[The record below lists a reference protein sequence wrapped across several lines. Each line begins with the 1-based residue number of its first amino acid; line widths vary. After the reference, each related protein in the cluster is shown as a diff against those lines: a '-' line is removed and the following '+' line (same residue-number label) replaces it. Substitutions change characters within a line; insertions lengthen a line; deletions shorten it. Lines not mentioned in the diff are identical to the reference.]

1 MKKLASILISLI
13 MVLQFSLPQA
23 VMAEAADT
31 VHSDPQEA
39 TDAQQPEKSSKTQ
52 ADETTSD
59 TAEEPQT
66 PEALPSA
73 QTPEDKASEI
83 PEAAEAPVPK
93 AEQPAAAP
101 TSATPTAKA
110 ETPRDIKEIFK
121 ELGYSDEQSSIL
133 TGVQI
138 KYYDKDGKE
147 VTTPTVDDKVRFDIG
162 FAIPEDVRDQM
173 QGGDYYSFELPENI
187 IIENNTTIDL
197 IDENGVKYGQAL
209 VGKDGVVTLTFT
221 DEVTKSS
228 DISGSLNFSGSFD
241 KNKINGPGDTIIKF
255 PNEENIPEQ
264 VVTIKP
270 KAQSA
275 IEKNGQFD
283 RAMNPEKITW
293 NVDINKSLDSIGGVV
308 VKDTLPP
315 GLSLESVKVY
325 PVAVDLDGN
334 VTSVNP
340 TPVDP
345 SEYTVDENGNVSFN
359 NPINSAYRIVYET
372 AINESVKP
380 QNGGTVKF
388 TNNATLS
395 ADDLKDITT
404 SSTVDAKYGKILE
417 KKSTGYD
424 AANQIFS
431 WEIKYNYNETKIPQN
446 HAMVTDKLGDG
457 MAYVDGSLV
466 LNKIVFNAD
475 GSTATAGMLV
485 EGQDYTLE
493 KTADGFKVVFLND
506 VDYAVQMTYKTQV
519 SGILDE
525 NGTYSNDVE
534 IGTGQTSG
542 SKGSA
547 KQQGVVKKMV
557 KADEENKRI
566 SWSINVNKNQYT
578 MHKWSLTDTLGIGLT
593 LDESS
598 VVVKTQSGKTLV
610 RDTDYTLSYD
620 KNTNKFVITL
630 IGSYDPTSDSLIIT
644 YQTDYYPSYDLFPD
658 HNIIF
663 NNDAVSN
670 WTDEQGNSHS
680 SKDHA
685 EYKPDENA
693 QYNGFKS
700 GSYNAVNKRI
710 TWSVGVNYNNFEVNP
725 TAEINDP
732 ITGNQVFVPGS
743 VKIYR
748 FNIDANGKPVKG
760 AEISAEEYKLVT
772 IIEPAQ
778 NNNVLTVR
786 FPDQATGKAIVEFQ
800 TSLEGQVIK
809 ESETYKNTANFTN
822 GKYTHTLTGTVSVN
836 NGGKLAVKSGKQD
849 DDGYV
854 HWHITVNPSQ
864 SDLADVVIVDK
875 PSDNQLVDMDSLTIY
890 GTQVDEKGNLTLDTN
905 VVLTEG
911 LDYHADYAINPETG
925 KYELTVSMLNNI
937 DRAYIMTYR
946 TKVLLEEGG
955 NNKVSNNVTIKGNN
969 EQVIEG
975 NDDEELAVNVNDS
988 GGTVIGKK
996 GSITLEKDSSTTHK
1010 GLAGGIFQLYDKN
1023 GVKLGSPVVSDQ
1035 NGRIQFTGLVY
1046 GSYVLKEVEAPEG
1059 HTVSDELLNGKTIT
1073 VNAETTAADNV
1084 VILENDPT
1092 KVTLVKQDGAGNN
1105 LAGAVF
1111 SLEINQNGTWMPVR
1125 QDEALVSG
1133 QDGSLV
1139 IEGLAEGDYR
1149 ITEMKAPEGYILNRV
1164 PVLFTL
1170 SKNEDGKVLPLVL
1183 NPVQNYQ
1190 GSIELTKQNEA
1201 GEPLSGAK
1209 FELRKTDEENKLI
1222 AAITSDK
1229 DGKIHYEGL
1238 APGSYELVEVEA
1250 LEGYILNTE
1259 PIAFN
1264 IETSAEGRPQVLN
1277 LGTFINY
1284 QGSISLIKENEA
1296 GRSLDGVQ
1304 FELRKLDE
1312 QNRLI
1317 TTLLSDKDGKIF
1329 YSGLAPGQY
1338 ELTEIKAQDGYILN
1352 TEPIAFTIDASAAGR
1367 PEVLELGQFVNYQ
1380 GGIELV
1386 KKDEAGRGL
1395 EGAKFRIIKTDEQN
1409 KAVADITSGKD
1420 GKVQYAGLAPGHY
1433 TLLEIEAPEG
1443 YLVNTQG
1450 ISFEIPEVAE
1460 GKVQTLDLGTLTDYT
1475 GRLEIF
1481 KTGENGK
1488 PLAGAVF
1495 KIIDQGGSVIRD
1507 QLTTDEQGYIHVT
1520 GLAPGQYKV
1529 IETKAPQGYEIDT
1542 TPAVFEIA
1550 AKAQGEP
1557 QTVQIKAV
1565 NKKERVQYHVKTP
1578 AGRGS
1583 SPSGLSPNTGLDG
1596 SSTAGVFAVLA
1607 VLVGAAAFVIKRKT
1621 ER

>member
-1 MKKLASILISLI
+1 MKKFASILISLI

-31 VHSDPQEA
+31 ASSDPQA
-39 TDAQQPEKSSKTQ
+39 AAQEPAASSGTQ
-52 ADETTSD
+52 AAGTAADA
-59 TAEEPQT
+59 AEEAKT
-66 PEALPSA
+66 PEVQPSA
-73 QTPEDKASEI
+73 QTPEDKA
-83 PEAAEAPVPK
+83 PEAAAAPVPA
-93 AEQPAAAP
+93 AEEPAAAP
-101 TSATPTAKA
+101 DPTPTAKA

-138 KYYDKDGKE
+138 KYYDKDGQE

-162 FAIPEDVRDQM
+162 FAIPEDVREQM
-173 QGGDYYSFELPENI
+173 KGGDYYSFELPENI
-187 IIENNTTIDL
+187 IIENNTTINL
-197 IDENGVKYGQAL
+197 VDENGVKYGEAL

-228 DISGSLNFSGSFD
+228 DITGSLNFSGSFD

-283 RAMNPEKITW
+283 REMNPEKITW
-293 NVDINKSLDSIGGVV
+293 NVDINKSLDTIDGVV

-315 GLSLESVKVY
+315 GLSLESVQVY
-325 PVAVDLDGN
+325 AVAVDLDGN
-334 VTSVNP
+334 VTSVDP

-345 SEYTVDENGNVSFN
+345 SAYTVDENGNVSFK
-359 NPINSAYRIVYET
+359 NPIDSAYRIVYET

-417 KKSTGYD
+417 KNRTGYD
-424 AANQIFS
+424 SANQIFS

-446 HAMVTDKLGDG
+446 HAVVTDKIGDG
-457 MAYVDGSLV
+457 MDYVDGSLV

-475 GSTATAGMLV
+475 GSTATAGVLV

-525 NGTYSNDVE
+525 NGTYSNEVE

-547 KQQGVVKKMV
+547 KQQGVIKKMV
-557 KADEENKRI
+557 QADEENKRI
-566 SWSINVNKNQYT
+566 SWSIDVNKNQYT
-578 MHKWSLTDTLGIGLT
+578 MHNWSLTDTLGIGLT

-598 VVVKTQSGKTLV
+598 VVVKTKAGKTLV

-620 KNTNKFVITL
+620 KNTNQFVITL
-630 IGSYDPTSDSLIIT
+630 IGSYNPTSDSLKIT

-670 WTDEQGNSHS
+670 WTDEQGNDHS

-685 EYKPDENA
+685 EYKPDQST

-710 TWSVGVNYNNFEVNP
+710 TWSVGVNYNNFDVNP

-743 VKIYR
+743 VRIYR
-748 FNIDANGKPVKG
+748 FNIDADGKPVKG
-760 AEISAEEYKLVT
+760 EEISAEEYKLVT
-772 IIEPAQ
+772 ITEPAQ

-809 ESETYKNTANFTN
+809 ESETYTNTATFTN

-849 DDGYV
+849 SDGYV

-864 SDLADVVIVDK
+864 SDLADVVIIDK

-890 GTQVDEKGNLTLDTN
+890 GTQIDEKGNLTLDTN
-905 VVLTEG
+905 VVLVEG
-911 LDYHADYAINPETG
+911 VDYQADYAINPETG
-925 KYELTVSMLNNI
+925 KYELTVSMLNHI

-955 NNKVSNNVTIKGNN
+955 ENKVSNNVTIKGNN
-969 EQVIEG
+969 EQVIED

-996 GSITLEKDSSTTHK
+996 GSITLEKDSSSTHK
-1010 GLAGGIFQLYDKN
+1010 PLAGGVFQLYDKN
-1023 GVKLGSPVVSDQ
+1023 GVRLGSPVVSDQ

-1046 GSYVLKEVEAPEG
+1046 GSYILKEVEAPEG

-1073 VNAETTAADNV
+1073 VNAETTAADSV

-1092 KVTLVKQDGAGNN
+1092 KVTLVKQDGEGNS

-1111 SLEINQNGTWMPVR
+1111 SLEINQNGAWTR
-1125 QDEALVSG
+1125 IREDEALVSG

-1149 ITEMKAPEGYILNRV
+1149 ITETKAPEGYILNRV

-1190 GSIELTKQNEA
+1190 GSIELIKQNEA

-1222 AAITSDK
+1222 AEITSDK
-1229 DGKIHYEGL
+1229 NGKIHYEGL

-1264 IETSAEGRPQVLN
+1264 IEASAEGRPQVLN
-1277 LGTFINY
+1277 LGAFVNY
-1284 QGSISLIKENEA
+1284 QGSIALIKENE
-1296 GRSLDGVQ
+1296 GGSGLDGVQ

-1317 TTLLSDKDGKIF
+1317 ATLLSDKDGKII

-1367 PEVLELGQFVNYQ
+1367 PEVLELGQFVNDQ

-1386 KKDEAGRGL
+1386 KQDESGRGL

-1409 KAVADITSGKD
+1409 KIIDDITAGKD
-1420 GKVQYAGLAPGHY
+1420 GKVQYEGLAPGHY
-1433 TLLEIEAPEG
+1433 TLLEVEAPAG

-1450 ISFEIPEVAE
+1450 ISFEIPEAAE

-1475 GRLEIF
+1475 GRLEIL
-1481 KTGENGK
+1481 KTDENGK

-1495 KIIDQGGSVIRD
+1495 KILDESGSVVRD
-1507 QLTTDEQGYIHVT
+1507 QLTTDEQGYVHVT
-1520 GLAPGQYKV
+1520 GLAPGQYKAV
-1529 IETKAPQGYEIDT
+1529 ETKAPQGYQIDT

-1557 QTVQIKAV
+1557 QAVQIKAV
-1565 NKKERVQYHVKTP
+1565 NKKERVEYHVKTP
-1578 AGRGS
+1578 AGRGA
-1583 SPSGLSPNTGLDG
+1583 SPSGLSPYTGLDG
-1596 SSTAGVFAVLA
+1596 GGAAGVFAVLA
-1607 VLVGAAAFVIKRKT
+1607 VLAGVAALAVKRKT
-1621 ER
+1621 DR

>member
-1 MKKLASILISLI
+1 MKKFASILISLI

-31 VHSDPQEA
+31 ARSDPQA
-39 TDAQQPEKSSKTQ
+39 AAQEPAASSGTQ
-52 ADETTSD
+52 AAGTAADA
-59 TAEEPQT
+59 AEEAKT
-66 PEALPSA
+66 PEVQPSA
-73 QTPEDKASEI
+73 QTPEDKA
-83 PEAAEAPVPK
+83 PEAAAAPVPA
-93 AEQPAAAP
+93 AEEPAAAP
-101 TSATPTAKA
+101 DPTPTAKA

-138 KYYDKDGKE
+138 KYYDKDGQE

-162 FAIPEDVRDQM
+162 FAIPEDVREQM
-173 QGGDYYSFELPENI
+173 KGGDYYSFELPENI
-187 IIENNTTIDL
+187 IIENNTTINL
-197 IDENGVKYGQAL
+197 VDENGVKYGEAL

-228 DISGSLNFSGSFD
+228 DITGSLNFSGSFD

-283 RAMNPEKITW
+283 REMNPEKITW
-293 NVDINKSLDSIGGVV
+293 NVDINKSLDTIDGVV

-315 GLSLESVKVY
+315 GLSLESVQVY
-325 PVAVDLDGN
+325 AVAVDLDGN
-334 VTSVNP
+334 VTSVDP

-345 SEYTVDENGNVSFN
+345 SAYTVDENGNVSFK
-359 NPINSAYRIVYET
+359 NPIDSAYRIVYET

-417 KKSTGYD
+417 KNRTGYD
-424 AANQIFS
+424 SANQIFS

-446 HAMVTDKLGDG
+446 HAVVTDKIGDG
-457 MAYVDGSLV
+457 MDYVDGSLV

-475 GSTATAGMLV
+475 GSTATAGVLV

-525 NGTYSNDVE
+525 NGTYSNEVE

-547 KQQGVVKKMV
+547 KQQGVIKKMV
-557 KADEENKRI
+557 QADEENKRI
-566 SWSINVNKNQYT
+566 SWSIDVNKNQYT
-578 MHKWSLTDTLGIGLT
+578 MHNWSLTDTLGIGLT

-598 VVVKTQSGKTLV
+598 VVVKTKAGKTLV

-620 KNTNKFVITL
+620 KNTNQFVITL
-630 IGSYDPTSDSLIIT
+630 IGSYNPTSDSLKIT

-670 WTDEQGNSHS
+670 WTDEQGNDHS

-685 EYKPDENA
+685 EYKPDQST

-710 TWSVGVNYNNFEVNP
+710 TWSVGVNYNNFDVNP

-743 VKIYR
+743 VRIYR
-748 FNIDANGKPVKG
+748 FNIDADGKPVKG
-760 AEISAEEYKLVT
+760 EEISAEEYKLVT
-772 IIEPAQ
+772 ITEPAQ

-809 ESETYKNTANFTN
+809 ESETYTNTATFTN

-849 DDGYV
+849 SDGYV

-864 SDLADVVIVDK
+864 SDLADVVIIDK

-890 GTQVDEKGNLTLDTN
+890 GTQIDEKGNLTLDTN
-905 VVLTEG
+905 VVLVEG
-911 LDYHADYAINPETG
+911 VDYQADYAINPETG
-925 KYELTVSMLNNI
+925 KYELTVSMLNHI

-955 NNKVSNNVTIKGNN
+955 DNKVSNNVTIKGNN
-969 EQVIEG
+969 EQVIED

-996 GSITLEKDSSTTHK
+996 GSITLEKDSSSTHK
-1010 GLAGGIFQLYDKN
+1010 PLAGGVFQLYDKN
-1023 GVKLGSPVVSDQ
+1023 GVRLGSPVVSDQ

-1046 GSYVLKEVEAPEG
+1046 GSYILKEVEAPEG

-1073 VNAETTAADNV
+1073 VNAETTAADSV

-1092 KVTLVKQDGAGNN
+1092 KVTLVKQDGEGNS

-1111 SLEINQNGTWMPVR
+1111 SLEISQNGAWTR
-1125 QDEALVSG
+1125 IREDEALVSG

-1149 ITEMKAPEGYILNRV
+1149 ITETKAPEGYILNRV

-1170 SKNEDGKVLPLVL
+1170 SKNEEGKVLPLVL

-1190 GSIELTKQNEA
+1190 GSIELIKQNEA
-1201 GEPLSGAK
+1201 GEPVSSAK

-1222 AAITSDK
+1222 AEITSDK
-1229 DGKIHYEGL
+1229 NGKIHYEGL

-1264 IETSAEGRPQVLN
+1264 IEASAEGRPQVLN
-1277 LGTFINY
+1277 LGAFVNY
-1284 QGSISLIKENEA
+1284 QGSIALIKENEG
-1296 GRSLDGVQ
+1296 GRGLDGVQ

-1317 TTLLSDKDGKIF
+1317 ATLLSDKDGKII

-1367 PEVLELGQFVNYQ
+1367 PEVLELGQFVNDQ

-1386 KKDEAGRGL
+1386 KQDESGRGL

-1409 KAVADITSGKD
+1409 KIIDDITAGKD
-1420 GKVQYAGLAPGHY
+1420 GKVQYEGLAPGHY
-1433 TLLEIEAPEG
+1433 TLLEVEAPAG

-1450 ISFEIPEVAE
+1450 ISFEIPEAAE

-1475 GRLEIF
+1475 GRLEIL
-1481 KTGENGK
+1481 KTDENGK

-1495 KIIDQGGSVIRD
+1495 KILDESGSVVRD
-1507 QLTTDEQGYIHVT
+1507 QLTTDEQGYVHVT
-1520 GLAPGQYKV
+1520 GLAPGQYKAV
-1529 IETKAPQGYEIDT
+1529 ETKAPQGYQIDT

-1557 QTVQIKAV
+1557 QAVQIKAV
-1565 NKKERVQYHVKTP
+1565 NKKERVEYHVKTP
-1578 AGRGS
+1578 AGRGA
-1583 SPSGLSPNTGLDG
+1583 SPSGLSPYTGLDG
-1596 SSTAGVFAVLA
+1596 SSAAGVFAVLA
-1607 VLVGAAAFVIKRKT
+1607 VLAGVAALAVKRKT
-1621 ER
+1621 DQ

>member
-1 MKKLASILISLI
+1 MKKFASILISLI

-31 VHSDPQEA
+31 ASSDPQA
-39 TDAQQPEKSSKTQ
+39 AAQEPAASSGTQ
-52 ADETTSD
+52 AAGTAADA
-59 TAEEPQT
+59 AEEAKT
-66 PEALPSA
+66 PEVQPSA
-73 QTPEDKASEI
+73 QTPEDKA
-83 PEAAEAPVPK
+83 PEAAAAPVPA
-93 AEQPAAAP
+93 AEEPAAAP
-101 TSATPTAKA
+101 DPTPTAKA

-138 KYYDKDGKE
+138 KYYDKDGQE

-162 FAIPEDVRDQM
+162 FAIPEDVREQM
-173 QGGDYYSFELPENI
+173 KGGDYYSFELPENI
-187 IIENNTTIDL
+187 IIENNTTINL
-197 IDENGVKYGQAL
+197 VDENGVKYGEAL

-228 DISGSLNFSGSFD
+228 DITGSLNFSGSFD

-283 RAMNPEKITW
+283 REMNPEKITW
-293 NVDINKSLDSIGGVV
+293 NVDINKSLDTIDGVV

-315 GLSLESVKVY
+315 GLSLESVQVY
-325 PVAVDLDGN
+325 AVAVDLDGN
-334 VTSVNP
+334 VTSVDP

-345 SEYTVDENGNVSFN
+345 SAYTVDENGNVSFK
-359 NPINSAYRIVYET
+359 NPIDSAYRIVYET

-417 KKSTGYD
+417 KNRTGYD
-424 AANQIFS
+424 SANQIFS

-446 HAMVTDKLGDG
+446 HAVVTDTIGDG
-457 MAYVDGSLV
+457 MDYVDGSLV

-475 GSTATAGMLV
+475 GSTATAGVLV

-525 NGTYSNDVE
+525 NGTYSNEVE

-547 KQQGVVKKMV
+547 KQQGVIKKMV
-557 KADEENKRI
+557 QADEENKRI
-566 SWSINVNKNQYT
+566 SWSIDVNKNQYT
-578 MHKWSLTDTLGIGLT
+578 MHNWSLTDTLGIGLT

-598 VVVKTQSGKTLV
+598 VVVKTKAGKTLV

-620 KNTNKFVITL
+620 KNTNQFVITL
-630 IGSYDPTSDSLIIT
+630 IGSYNPTSDSLKIT

-670 WTDEQGNSHS
+670 WTDEQGNDHS

-685 EYKPDENA
+685 EYKPDQST

-710 TWSVGVNYNNFEVNP
+710 TWSVGVNYNNFDVNP

-743 VKIYR
+743 VRIYR
-748 FNIDANGKPVKG
+748 FNIDADGKPVKG
-760 AEISAEEYKLVT
+760 EEISAEEYKLVT
-772 IIEPAQ
+772 ITEPAQ

-809 ESETYKNTANFTN
+809 ESETYTNTATFTN

-849 DDGYV
+849 SDGYV

-864 SDLADVVIVDK
+864 SDLADVVIIDK

-890 GTQVDEKGNLTLDTN
+890 GTQIDEKGNLTLDTN
-905 VVLTEG
+905 VVLVEG
-911 LDYHADYAINPETG
+911 VDYQADYAINPETG
-925 KYELTVSMLNNI
+925 KYELTVSMLNHI

-955 NNKVSNNVTIKGNN
+955 DNKVSNNVTIKGNN
-969 EQVIEG
+969 EQVIED

-996 GSITLEKDSSTTHK
+996 GSITLEKDSSSTHK
-1010 GLAGGIFQLYDKN
+1010 PLAGGVFQLYDKN
-1023 GVKLGSPVVSDQ
+1023 GVRLGSPVVSDQ

-1046 GSYVLKEVEAPEG
+1046 GSYILKEVEAPEG

-1073 VNAETTAADNV
+1073 VNAETTAADSV

-1092 KVTLVKQDGAGNN
+1092 KVTLVKQDGEGNS

-1111 SLEINQNGTWMPVR
+1111 SLEINQNSAWTKIR
-1125 QDEALVSG
+1125 EDEALVSG

-1149 ITEMKAPEGYILNRV
+1149 ITETKAPEGYILNRV

-1170 SKNEDGKVLPLVL
+1170 SKNEEGKVLPLVL

-1190 GSIELTKQNEA
+1190 GSIELIKQNEA

-1222 AAITSDK
+1222 AEITSDK
-1229 DGKIHYEGL
+1229 NGKIHYEGL

-1264 IETSAEGRPQVLN
+1264 IEASAEGRPQVLN
-1277 LGTFINY
+1277 LGAFVNY
-1284 QGSISLIKENEA
+1284 QGSIALIKENEG
-1296 GRSLDGVQ
+1296 GRGLDGVQ

-1317 TTLLSDKDGKIF
+1317 ATLLSDKDGKII

-1367 PEVLELGQFVNYQ
+1367 PEVLELGQFVNDQ

-1386 KKDEAGRGL
+1386 KQDESGRGL

-1409 KAVADITSGKD
+1409 KIIDDITAGKD
-1420 GKVQYAGLAPGHY
+1420 GKVQYEGLAPGHY
-1433 TLLEIEAPEG
+1433 TLLEVEAPAG

-1450 ISFEIPEVAE
+1450 ISFEIPEAAE

-1475 GRLEIF
+1475 GRLEIL
-1481 KTGENGK
+1481 KTDENGK

-1495 KIIDQGGSVIRD
+1495 KILDESGSVVRD
-1507 QLTTDEQGYIHVT
+1507 QLTTDEQGYVHVT

-1529 IETKAPQGYEIDT
+1529 VETKAPQGYQIDT

-1557 QTVQIKAV
+1557 QAVQIKAV
-1565 NKKERVQYHVKTP
+1565 NKKERVEYHVKTP
-1578 AGRGS
+1578 ADRGA
-1583 SPSGLSPNTGLDG
+1583 SPSGLSPYTGLDG
-1596 SSTAGVFAVLA
+1596 GSAAGVFAVLA
-1607 VLVGAAAFVIKRKT
+1607 VLAGVAALAVKRKT
-1621 ER
+1621 DQ

>member
-1 MKKLASILISLI
+1 MKKFASILISLI

-31 VHSDPQEA
+31 ARSDPQA
-39 TDAQQPEKSSKTQ
+39 AAQEPAASSGTQ
-52 ADETTSD
+52 AAGTAADA
-59 TAEEPQT
+59 AEEAKT
-66 PEALPSA
+66 PEVQPSA
-73 QTPEDKASEI
+73 QTPEDKA
-83 PEAAEAPVPK
+83 PEAAAAPVP
-93 AEQPAAAP
+93 AGEEPAAAP
-101 TSATPTAKA
+101 DPTPTAKA

-138 KYYDKDGKE
+138 KYYDKDGQE

-162 FAIPEDVRDQM
+162 FAIPEDVREQM
-173 QGGDYYSFELPENI
+173 KGGDYYSFELPENI
-187 IIENNTTIDL
+187 IIENNTTINL
-197 IDENGVKYGQAL
+197 VDENGVKYGEAL

-228 DISGSLNFSGSFD
+228 DITGSLNFSGSFD

-283 RAMNPEKITW
+283 REMNPEKITW
-293 NVDINKSLDSIGGVV
+293 NVDINKSLDTIDGVV

-315 GLSLESVKVY
+315 GLSLESVQVY
-325 PVAVDLDGN
+325 AVAVDLDGH
-334 VTSVNP
+334 VTSVDP

-345 SEYTVDENGNVSFN
+345 SAYTVDENGNVSFK
-359 NPINSAYRIVYET
+359 NPIDSAYRIVYET

-417 KKSTGYD
+417 KNRTGYD
-424 AANQIFS
+424 SANQIFS

-446 HAMVTDKLGDG
+446 HAVVTDKIGDG
-457 MAYVDGSLV
+457 MDYVDGSLV

-475 GSTATAGMLV
+475 GSTATAGVLV

-525 NGTYSNDVE
+525 NGTYSNEVE

-547 KQQGVVKKMV
+547 KQQGVIKKMV
-557 KADEENKRI
+557 QADEENKRI
-566 SWSINVNKNQYT
+566 SWSIDVNKNQYT
-578 MHKWSLTDTLGIGLT
+578 MHNWSLTDTLGIGLT

-598 VVVKTQSGKTLV
+598 VVVKTKAGKTLV

-620 KNTNKFVITL
+620 KNTNQFVITL
-630 IGSYDPTSDSLIIT
+630 IGSYNPTSDSLKIT

-670 WTDEQGNSHS
+670 WTDEQGNDHS

-685 EYKPDENA
+685 EYKPDQST

-710 TWSVGVNYNNFEVNP
+710 TWSVGVNYNNFDVNP

-743 VKIYR
+743 VRIYR
-748 FNIDANGKPVKG
+748 FNIDADGKPVKG
-760 AEISAEEYKLVT
+760 EEISAEEYKLVT
-772 IIEPAQ
+772 ITEPSQ

-809 ESETYKNTANFTN
+809 ESETYTNTATFTN

-849 DDGYV
+849 SDGYV

-864 SDLADVVIVDK
+864 SDLADVVIIDK

-890 GTQVDEKGNLTLDTN
+890 GTQIDEEGNLTLDTN
-905 VVLTEG
+905 VVLVEG
-911 LDYHADYAINPETG
+911 VDYQADYAINPETG
-925 KYELTVSMLNNI
+925 KYELTVSMLNHI

-955 NNKVSNNVTIKGNN
+955 DNKVSNNVTIKGNN
-969 EQVIEG
+969 EQVIED

-996 GSITLEKDSSTTHK
+996 GSITLEKDSSSTHK
-1010 GLAGGIFQLYDKN
+1010 PLAGGVFQLYDKN
-1023 GVKLGSPVVSDQ
+1023 GVRLGSPVVSDQ

-1046 GSYVLKEVEAPEG
+1046 GSYILKEVEAPEG

-1073 VNAETTAADNV
+1073 VNAETTAADSV
-1084 VILENDPT
+1084 VIFENDPT
-1092 KVTLVKQDGAGNN
+1092 KVTLVKQDEEGNS

-1111 SLEINQNGTWMPVR
+1111 SLEISQNGAWTR
-1125 QDEALVSG
+1125 IREDEALVSG

-1149 ITEMKAPEGYILNRV
+1149 ITETKAPEGYILNRV

-1170 SKNEDGKVLPLVL
+1170 SKNEEGKVLPLVL

-1190 GSIELTKQNEA
+1190 GSIELIKQNEA

-1222 AAITSDK
+1222 AEITSDK
-1229 DGKIHYEGL
+1229 NGKIHYEGL

-1259 PIAFN
+1259 PIAFK
-1264 IETSAEGRPQVLN
+1264 IEASAEGRPQVLN
-1277 LGTFINY
+1277 LGAFVNY
-1284 QGSISLIKENEA
+1284 QGSIALIKENEG
-1296 GRSLDGVQ
+1296 GRGLDGVQ

-1317 TTLLSDKDGKIF
+1317 ATLLSDKDGKII

-1367 PEVLELGQFVNYQ
+1367 PEVLELGQFVNDQ

-1386 KKDEAGRGL
+1386 KQDESGRGL

-1409 KAVADITSGKD
+1409 KIIDDITAGKD
-1420 GKVQYAGLAPGHY
+1420 GKVQYGGLAPGHY
-1433 TLLEIEAPEG
+1433 TLLEVEAPVG

-1450 ISFEIPEVAE
+1450 ISFEIPEAAE

-1475 GRLEIF
+1475 GRLEIL
-1481 KTGENGK
+1481 KTDENGK

-1495 KIIDQGGSVIRD
+1495 KILDESSSVARD
-1507 QLTTDEQGYIHVT
+1507 QLTTDEQGYVHVT

-1529 IETKAPQGYEIDT
+1529 VETKAPQGYQIDT

-1557 QTVQIKAV
+1557 QAVQIKAV
-1565 NKKERVQYHVKTP
+1565 NKKERVEYHVKTP
-1578 AGRGS
+1578 VGRGA
-1583 SPSGLSPNTGLDG
+1583 SPSGLSPYTGLDG
-1596 SSTAGVFAVLA
+1596 SSAVGVFAVLA
-1607 VLVGAAAFVIKRKT
+1607 VLAGVAALAVKRKT
-1621 ER
+1621 DR

>member
-1 MKKLASILISLI
+1 MKKFASILISLI

-31 VHSDPQEA
+31 ARSDPQA
-39 TDAQQPEKSSKTQ
+39 AAQEPAASSGTQ
-52 ADETTSD
+52 AAGTAADA
-59 TAEEPQT
+59 AEEAKT
-66 PEALPSA
+66 PEVQPSA
-73 QTPEDKASEI
+73 QTPEDKA
-83 PEAAEAPVPK
+83 PEAAAAPVPA
-93 AEQPAAAP
+93 AEEPAAAP
-101 TSATPTAKA
+101 DPTPTAKA

-138 KYYDKDGKE
+138 KYYDKDGQE

-162 FAIPEDVRDQM
+162 FAIPEDVREQM
-173 QGGDYYSFELPENI
+173 KGGDYYSFELPENI
-187 IIENNTTIDL
+187 IIENNTTINL
-197 IDENGVKYGQAL
+197 VDENGVKYGEAL

-228 DISGSLNFSGSFD
+228 DITGSLNFSGSFD

-283 RAMNPEKITW
+283 REMNPEKITW
-293 NVDINKSLDSIGGVV
+293 NVDINKSLDAIDGVV

-315 GLSLESVKVY
+315 GLSLESVQVY
-325 PVAVDLDGN
+325 AVAVDLDGN
-334 VTSVNP
+334 VTSVDP

-345 SEYTVDENGNVSFN
+345 SAYTVDENGNVSFK
-359 NPINSAYRIVYET
+359 NPIDSAYRIVYET

-417 KKSTGYD
+417 KNRTGYD
-424 AANQIFS
+424 SANQIFS

-446 HAMVTDKLGDG
+446 HAVVTDKIGDG
-457 MAYVDGSLV
+457 MDYVDGSLV

-475 GSTATAGMLV
+475 GSTATAGVLV

-525 NGTYSNDVE
+525 NGTYSNEVE

-547 KQQGVVKKMV
+547 KQQGVIKKMV
-557 KADEENKRI
+557 QADEENKRI
-566 SWSINVNKNQYT
+566 SWSIDVNKNQYT
-578 MHKWSLTDTLGIGLT
+578 MHNWSLTDTLGIGLT

-598 VVVKTQSGKTLV
+598 VVVKTKAGKTLV

-620 KNTNKFVITL
+620 KNTNQFVITL
-630 IGSYDPTSDSLIIT
+630 IGSYNPTSDSLKIT

-670 WTDEQGNSHS
+670 WTDEQGKDHS

-685 EYKPDENA
+685 EYKPDQST

-710 TWSVGVNYNNFEVNP
+710 TWSVGVNYNNFDVNP

-743 VKIYR
+743 VRIYR
-748 FNIDANGKPVKG
+748 FNIDADGKPVKG
-760 AEISAEEYKLVT
+760 EEISAEEYKLVT
-772 IIEPAQ
+772 ITEPAQ

-809 ESETYKNTANFTN
+809 ESETYTNTATFTN

-849 DDGYV
+849 SDGYV

-864 SDLADVVIVDK
+864 SDLADVVIIDK

-890 GTQVDEKGNLTLDTN
+890 GTQIDEKGNLTLDTN
-905 VVLTEG
+905 VVLVEG
-911 LDYHADYAINPETG
+911 VDYQADYAINPETG
-925 KYELTVSMLNNI
+925 KYELTVSMLNHI

-955 NNKVSNNVTIKGNN
+955 DNKVSNNVTIKGNN
-969 EQVIEG
+969 EQVIED

-996 GSITLEKDSSTTHK
+996 GSITLEKDSSSTHK
-1010 GLAGGIFQLYDKN
+1010 PLAGGVFQLYDKN
-1023 GVKLGSPVVSDQ
+1023 GVRLGSPVVSDQ

-1046 GSYVLKEVEAPEG
+1046 GSYILKEVEAPEG

-1073 VNAETTAADNV
+1073 VNAETTAADSV

-1092 KVTLVKQDGAGNN
+1092 KVTLVKQDGEGNS

-1111 SLEINQNGTWMPVR
+1111 SLEISQNGAWTR
-1125 QDEALVSG
+1125 IREDEALVSG

-1149 ITEMKAPEGYILNRV
+1149 ITETKAPEGYILNRV

-1170 SKNEDGKVLPLVL
+1170 SKNEEGKVLPLVL

-1190 GSIELTKQNEA
+1190 GSIELIKQNEA
-1201 GEPLSGAK
+1201 GEPVSSAK

-1222 AAITSDK
+1222 AEITSDK
-1229 DGKIHYEGL
+1229 NGKIHYEGL

-1264 IETSAEGRPQVLN
+1264 IEASAEGRPQVLN
-1277 LGTFINY
+1277 LGAFVNY
-1284 QGSISLIKENEA
+1284 QGSIALIKENEG
-1296 GRSLDGVQ
+1296 GRGLDGVQ

-1317 TTLLSDKDGKIF
+1317 ATLLSDKDGKII

-1352 TEPIAFTIDASAAGR
+1352 TEPIAFTIDASTAGR

-1386 KKDEAGRGL
+1386 KQDESGRGL

-1409 KAVADITSGKD
+1409 KIIDDITAGKD
-1420 GKVQYAGLAPGHY
+1420 GKVQYEGLAPRHY
-1433 TLLEIEAPEG
+1433 TLLEVEAPAG

-1450 ISFEIPEVAE
+1450 ISFEIPEAAE

-1475 GRLEIF
+1475 GRLEIL
-1481 KTGENGK
+1481 KTDENGK

-1495 KIIDQGGSVIRD
+1495 KILDESGSVVRD
-1507 QLTTDEQGYIHVT
+1507 QLTTDEQGYVPVT

-1529 IETKAPQGYEIDT
+1529 VETKAPQGYQIDT

-1557 QTVQIKAV
+1557 QAVQIKAV
-1565 NKKERVQYHVKTP
+1565 NKKERVEYHVKTP
-1578 AGRGS
+1578 AGRGA
-1583 SPSGLSPNTGLDG
+1583 SPSGLSPYTGLDG
-1596 SSTAGVFAVLA
+1596 SSAAGVFAVLA
-1607 VLVGAAAFVIKRKT
+1607 VLAGVAAFAVKRKT
-1621 ER
+1621 DQ

>member
-1 MKKLASILISLI
+1 MKKFASILISLI

-31 VHSDPQEA
+31 ARSDPQA
-39 TDAQQPEKSSKTQ
+39 AAQEPAASSGTQ
-52 ADETTSD
+52 AAGTAADA
-59 TAEEPQT
+59 AEEAKT
-66 PEALPSA
+66 PEVQPSA
-73 QTPEDKASEI
+73 QTPEDKA
-83 PEAAEAPVPK
+83 PEAAAAPVP
-93 AEQPAAAP
+93 AGEEPAAAP
-101 TSATPTAKA
+101 DPTPTAKA

-138 KYYDKDGKE
+138 KYYDKDGQE
-147 VTTPTVDDKVRFDIG
+147 VTMPTVDDKVRFDIG
-162 FAIPEDVRDQM
+162 FAIPEDVREQM
-173 QGGDYYSFELPENI
+173 KGGDYYSFELPENI
-187 IIENNTTIDL
+187 IIENNTTINL
-197 IDENGVKYGQAL
+197 VDENGVKYGEAL

-228 DISGSLNFSGSFD
+228 DITGSLNFSGSFD

-283 RAMNPEKITW
+283 REMNPEKITW
-293 NVDINKSLDSIGGVV
+293 NVDINKSLDTIDGVV

-315 GLSLESVKVY
+315 GLSLESVQVY
-325 PVAVDLDGN
+325 AVAVDLDGN
-334 VTSVNP
+334 VTSVDP

-345 SEYTVDENGNVSFN
+345 SAYTVDENGNVSFK
-359 NPINSAYRIVYET
+359 NPIDSAYRIVYET

-417 KKSTGYD
+417 KNRTGYD
-424 AANQIFS
+424 SANQIFS

-446 HAMVTDKLGDG
+446 HAVVTDKIGDG
-457 MAYVDGSLV
+457 MDYVDGSLV

-475 GSTATAGMLV
+475 GSTATAGVLV

-525 NGTYSNDVE
+525 NGTYSNEVE

-547 KQQGVVKKMV
+547 KQQGVIKKMV
-557 KADEENKRI
+557 QADEENKRI
-566 SWSINVNKNQYT
+566 SWSIDVNKNQYT
-578 MHKWSLTDTLGIGLT
+578 MHNWSLTDTLGIGLT

-598 VVVKTQSGKTLV
+598 VVVKTKAGKTLV

-620 KNTNKFVITL
+620 KNTNQFVITL
-630 IGSYDPTSDSLIIT
+630 IGSYNPTSDSLKII

-670 WTDEQGNSHS
+670 WTDEQGNDHS

-685 EYKPDENA
+685 AYKPDQST

-710 TWSVGVNYNNFEVNP
+710 TWSVGVNYNNFDVNP

-743 VKIYR
+743 VRIYR
-748 FNIDANGKPVKG
+748 FNIDADGKPVKG
-760 AEISAEEYKLVT
+760 EEISAEEYKLVT
-772 IIEPAQ
+772 ITEPAQ

-786 FPDQATGKAIVEFQ
+786 FPDKATGKAIVEFQ

-809 ESETYKNTANFTN
+809 ESETYTNTATFTN

-849 DDGYV
+849 SDGYV

-864 SDLADVVIVDK
+864 SDLADVVIIDK

-890 GTQVDEKGNLTLDTN
+890 GTQIDEKGNLTLDTN
-905 VVLTEG
+905 VVLVEG
-911 LDYHADYAINPETG
+911 VDYQADYAINPETG
-925 KYELTVSMLNNI
+925 KYELTVSMLNHI

-955 NNKVSNNVTIKGNN
+955 DNKVSNNVTIKGNN
-969 EQVIEG
+969 EQVIED
-975 NDDEELAVNVNDS
+975 NDNEELAVNVNDS

-996 GSITLEKDSSTTHK
+996 GSITLEKDSSSTHK
-1010 GLAGGIFQLYDKN
+1010 PLAGGVFQLYDKN
-1023 GVKLGSPVVSDQ
+1023 GVRLGSPVVSDQ

-1046 GSYVLKEVEAPEG
+1046 GSYILKEVEAPEG

-1073 VNAETTAADNV
+1073 VNAETTAADSV

-1092 KVTLVKQDGAGNN
+1092 KVTLVKQGGEGNS

-1111 SLEINQNGTWMPVR
+1111 SLEVNQNGAWTR
-1125 QDEALVSG
+1125 IREDDALVSG

-1149 ITEMKAPEGYILNRV
+1149 ITETKAPEGYILNRV

-1170 SKNEDGKVLPLVL
+1170 SKNEEGKVLPLVL

-1190 GSIELTKQNEA
+1190 GSIELIKQNEA

-1222 AAITSDK
+1222 AEITSDK
-1229 DGKIHYEGL
+1229 NGKIHYEGL

-1264 IETSAEGRPQVLN
+1264 IEASAEGRPQVLN
-1277 LGTFINY
+1277 LGAFVNY
-1284 QGSISLIKENEA
+1284 QGSIALIKENEG
-1296 GRSLDGVQ
+1296 GRGLDGVQ

-1317 TTLLSDKDGKIF
+1317 ATLLSDKDGKII

-1367 PEVLELGQFVNYQ
+1367 PEVLELGQFVNDQ

-1386 KKDEAGRGL
+1386 KQDESGRGL

-1409 KAVADITSGKD
+1409 KIIDDITAGKD
-1420 GKVQYAGLAPGHY
+1420 GKVQYEGLAPGHY
-1433 TLLEIEAPEG
+1433 TLLEVEAPAG

-1450 ISFEIPEVAE
+1450 ISFEIPEAAE

-1475 GRLEIF
+1475 GRLEIL
-1481 KTGENGK
+1481 KTDENGK

-1495 KIIDQGGSVIRD
+1495 KILDESGSVVRD
-1507 QLTTDEQGYIHVT
+1507 QLTTDEQGYVHVT

-1529 IETKAPQGYEIDT
+1529 VETKAPQGYQIDT

-1557 QTVQIKAV
+1557 QAVQIKAV
-1565 NKKERVQYHVKTP
+1565 NKKERVEYHVKTP
-1578 AGRGS
+1578 ADRGA
-1583 SPSGLSPNTGLDG
+1583 SPSGLSPYTGLDG
-1596 SSTAGVFAVLA
+1596 SSAAGVFAVLA
-1607 VLVGAAAFVIKRKT
+1607 VLAGVAALAVKRKT
-1621 ER
+1621 DQ

>member
-1 MKKLASILISLI
+1 MKKFASILISLI

-31 VHSDPQEA
+31 ARSDPQA
-39 TDAQQPEKSSKTQ
+39 AAQEPAASSGTQ
-52 ADETTSD
+52 AAGTAADA
-59 TAEEPQT
+59 AEEAKT
-66 PEALPSA
+66 PEVQPSA
-73 QTPEDKASEI
+73 QTPEDKA
-83 PEAAEAPVPK
+83 PEAAAAPVPA
-93 AEQPAAAP
+93 AEEPAAAP
-101 TSATPTAKA
+101 DPTPTAKA

-138 KYYDKDGKE
+138 KYYDKDGQE

-162 FAIPEDVRDQM
+162 FAIPEDVREQM
-173 QGGDYYSFELPENI
+173 KGGDYYSFELPENI
-187 IIENNTTIDL
+187 IIENNTTINL
-197 IDENGVKYGQAL
+197 VDENGVKYGEAL

-228 DISGSLNFSGSFD
+228 DITGSLNFSGSFD

-283 RAMNPEKITW
+283 REMNPEKITW
-293 NVDINKSLDSIGGVV
+293 NVDINKSLDTIDGVV

-315 GLSLESVKVY
+315 GLSLESVQVY
-325 PVAVDLDGN
+325 TVAVDLDGN
-334 VTSVNP
+334 VTSVDP

-345 SEYTVDENGNVSFN
+345 SAYTVDENGNVSFK
-359 NPINSAYRIVYET
+359 NPIDSAYRIVYET

-417 KKSTGYD
+417 KNRTGYD
-424 AANQIFS
+424 SANQIFS

-446 HAMVTDKLGDG
+446 HAVVTDKIGDG
-457 MAYVDGSLV
+457 MDYVDGSLV

-475 GSTATAGMLV
+475 GSTATAGVLV

-525 NGTYSNDVE
+525 NGTYSNEVE

-547 KQQGVVKKMV
+547 KQQGVIKKMV
-557 KADEENKRI
+557 QADEENKRI
-566 SWSINVNKNQYT
+566 SWSIDVNKNQYT
-578 MHKWSLTDTLGIGLT
+578 MHNWSLTDTLGIGLT

-598 VVVKTQSGKTLV
+598 VVVKTKAGKTLV

-620 KNTNKFVITL
+620 KNTNQFVITL
-630 IGSYDPTSDSLIIT
+630 IGSYNPTSDSLKIT

-670 WTDEQGNSHS
+670 WTDEQGNDHS

-685 EYKPDENA
+685 EYKPDQNT

-710 TWSVGVNYNNFEVNP
+710 TWSVGVNYNNFDVNP

-743 VKIYR
+743 VRIYR
-748 FNIDANGKPVKG
+748 FNIDADGKPVKG
-760 AEISAEEYKLVT
+760 EEISAEEYKLVT
-772 IIEPAQ
+772 ITEPAQ

-809 ESETYKNTANFTN
+809 ESETYTNTATFTN

-849 DDGYV
+849 SDGYV

-864 SDLADVVIVDK
+864 SDLADVVIIDK

-890 GTQVDEKGNLTLDTN
+890 GTQIDEKGNLTLDTN
-905 VVLTEG
+905 VVLVEG
-911 LDYHADYAINPETG
+911 VDYQADYAINPETG
-925 KYELTVSMLNNI
+925 KYELTVSMLNHI

-955 NNKVSNNVTIKGNN
+955 DNKVSNNVTIKGNN
-969 EQVIEG
+969 EQVIED

-996 GSITLEKDSSTTHK
+996 GSITLEKDSTTTHK
-1010 GLAGGIFQLYDKN
+1010 PLAGGVFQLYDKN
-1023 GVKLGSPVVSDQ
+1023 GVRLGSPVVSDQ

-1046 GSYVLKEVEAPEG
+1046 GSYILKEVEAPEG
-1059 HTVSDELLNGKTIT
+1059 HTVSDELLNGKIIT
-1073 VNAETTAADNV
+1073 VNAETTAADSV

-1092 KVTLVKQDGAGNN
+1092 KVTLVKQDGEGNS

-1111 SLEINQNGTWMPVR
+1111 SLEISQNGAWTR
-1125 QDEALVSG
+1125 IREDEALVSG

-1149 ITEMKAPEGYILNRV
+1149 ITETKAPEGYILNRV

-1190 GSIELTKQNEA
+1190 GSIELIKQNEA

-1222 AAITSDK
+1222 AEITSDK
-1229 DGKIHYEGL
+1229 NGKIHYEGL

-1264 IETSAEGRPQVLN
+1264 IEASAEGRPQVLN
-1277 LGTFINY
+1277 LGAFVNY
-1284 QGSISLIKENEA
+1284 QGSIALIKENEG
-1296 GRSLDGVQ
+1296 GRGLDGVQ

-1317 TTLLSDKDGKIF
+1317 ATLLSDKDGKII

-1367 PEVLELGQFVNYQ
+1367 PEVLELGQFVNDQ
-1380 GGIELV
+1380 GGIEFV
-1386 KKDEAGRGL
+1386 KQDESGRGL

-1409 KAVADITSGKD
+1409 KIIDDITAGKD
-1420 GKVQYAGLAPGHY
+1420 GKVQYEGLAPGHY
-1433 TLLEIEAPEG
+1433 TLLEVEAPAG

-1450 ISFEIPEVAE
+1450 ISFEIPEAAE

-1475 GRLEIF
+1475 GRLEIL
-1481 KTGENGK
+1481 KTDENGK

-1495 KIIDQGGSVIRD
+1495 KILDESGSVVRD
-1507 QLTTDEQGYIHVT
+1507 QLTTDEQGYVHVT
-1520 GLAPGQYKV
+1520 GLAPGQYKAV
-1529 IETKAPQGYEIDT
+1529 ETKAPQGYQIDT

-1557 QTVQIKAV
+1557 QAVQIKAV
-1565 NKKERVQYHVKTP
+1565 NKKERVEYHVKTP
-1578 AGRGS
+1578 AGRGA
-1583 SPSGLSPNTGLDG
+1583 SPSGLSPYTGLDG
-1596 SSTAGVFAVLA
+1596 SSAAGVFAVLV
-1607 VLVGAAAFVIKRKT
+1607 VLAGVAAFVVKRKT
-1621 ER
+1621 DR

>member
-1 MKKLASILISLI
+1 MKKFASILISLI

-31 VHSDPQEA
+31 ASSDPQA
-39 TDAQQPEKSSKTQ
+39 AAQEPAASSGTQ
-52 ADETTSD
+52 AAGTAADA
-59 TAEEPQT
+59 AEEAKT
-66 PEALPSA
+66 PEVQPSA
-73 QTPEDKASEI
+73 QTPEDKA
-83 PEAAEAPVPK
+83 PEAAAAPVPA
-93 AEQPAAAP
+93 AEEPAAAP
-101 TSATPTAKA
+101 DPTPTAKA

-138 KYYDKDGKE
+138 KYYDKDGQE

-162 FAIPEDVRDQM
+162 FAIPEDVREQM
-173 QGGDYYSFELPENI
+173 KGGDYYSFELPENI
-187 IIENNTTIDL
+187 IIENNTTINL
-197 IDENGVKYGQAL
+197 VDENGVKYGEAL

-228 DISGSLNFSGSFD
+228 DITGSLNFSGSFD

-283 RAMNPEKITW
+283 REMNPEKITW
-293 NVDINKSLDSIGGVV
+293 NVDINKSLDTIDGVV

-315 GLSLESVKVY
+315 GLSLESVQVY
-325 PVAVDLDGN
+325 AVAVDLDGN
-334 VTSVNP
+334 VTSVDP

-345 SEYTVDENGNVSFN
+345 SAYTVDENGNVSFK
-359 NPINSAYRIVYET
+359 NPIDSAYRIVYET

-417 KKSTGYD
+417 KNRTGYD
-424 AANQIFS
+424 SANQIFS

-446 HAMVTDKLGDG
+446 HAVVTDKIGDG
-457 MAYVDGSLV
+457 MDYVDGSLV

-475 GSTATAGMLV
+475 GSTATAGVLV

-525 NGTYSNDVE
+525 NGTYSNEVE

-547 KQQGVVKKMV
+547 KQQGVIKKMV
-557 KADEENKRI
+557 QADEENKRI
-566 SWSINVNKNQYT
+566 SWSIDVNKNQYT
-578 MHKWSLTDTLGIGLT
+578 MHNWSLTDTLGIGLT

-598 VVVKTQSGKTLV
+598 VVVKTKAGKTLV

-620 KNTNKFVITL
+620 KNTNQFVITL
-630 IGSYDPTSDSLIIT
+630 IGSYNPTSDSLKIT

-670 WTDEQGNSHS
+670 WTDEQGNDHS

-685 EYKPDENA
+685 EYKPDQST

-710 TWSVGVNYNNFEVNP
+710 TWSVGVNYNNFDVNP

-743 VKIYR
+743 VRIYR
-748 FNIDANGKPVKG
+748 FNIDADGKPVKG
-760 AEISAEEYKLVT
+760 EEISAEEYKLVT
-772 IIEPAQ
+772 ITEPAQ

-809 ESETYKNTANFTN
+809 ESETYTNTATFTN

-849 DDGYV
+849 SDGYV

-864 SDLADVVIVDK
+864 SDLADVVIIDK

-890 GTQVDEKGNLTLDTN
+890 GTQIDEKGNLTLDTN
-905 VVLTEG
+905 VVLVEG
-911 LDYHADYAINPETG
+911 VDYQADYAINPETG
-925 KYELTVSMLNNI
+925 KYELTVSMLNHI

-955 NNKVSNNVTIKGNN
+955 ENKVSNNVTIKGNN
-969 EQVIEG
+969 EQVIED

-996 GSITLEKDSSTTHK
+996 GSITLEKDSSSTHK
-1010 GLAGGIFQLYDKN
+1010 PLAGGVFQLYDKN

-1046 GSYVLKEVEAPEG
+1046 GSYILKEVEAPEG

-1073 VNAETTAADNV
+1073 VNAETTVADSV

-1092 KVTLVKQDGAGNN
+1092 KVTLVKQDGEGNS

-1111 SLEINQNGTWMPVR
+1111 SLEISQNGAWTR
-1125 QDEALVSG
+1125 IREDEALVSG

-1149 ITEMKAPEGYILNRV
+1149 ITETKAPEGYILNRV

-1190 GSIELTKQNEA
+1190 GSIELIKQNEA
-1201 GEPLSGAK
+1201 GEPVSSAK

-1222 AAITSDK
+1222 AEITSDK
-1229 DGKIHYEGL
+1229 NGKIHYEGL

-1264 IETSAEGRPQVLN
+1264 IEASAEGRPQVLN
-1277 LGTFINY
+1277 LGAFVNY
-1284 QGSISLIKENEA
+1284 QGSIALIKENE
-1296 GRSLDGVQ
+1296 GGSGLDGVQ

-1317 TTLLSDKDGKIF
+1317 ATLLSDKDGKII

-1352 TEPIAFTIDASAAGR
+1352 TEPIAFIIDASAAGR
-1367 PEVLELGQFVNYQ
+1367 PEVLELGQFVNDQ

-1386 KKDEAGRGL
+1386 KQDESGRGL

-1409 KAVADITSGKD
+1409 KIIDDITAGKD
-1420 GKVQYAGLAPGHY
+1420 GKVQYEGLAPGHY
-1433 TLLEIEAPEG
+1433 TLLEVEAPAG

-1450 ISFEIPEVAE
+1450 ISFEIPEAAE

-1475 GRLEIF
+1475 GRLEIL
-1481 KTGENGK
+1481 KTDENGK

-1495 KIIDQGGSVIRD
+1495 KILDESGSVVRD
-1507 QLTTDEQGYIHVT
+1507 QLTTDEQGYVHVT
-1520 GLAPGQYKV
+1520 GLAPGQYKAV
-1529 IETKAPQGYEIDT
+1529 ETKAPQGYQIDT

-1557 QTVQIKAV
+1557 QAVQIKAV
-1565 NKKERVQYHVKTP
+1565 NKKERVEYHVKTP
-1578 AGRGS
+1578 AGRGA
-1583 SPSGLSPNTGLDG
+1583 SPSGLSPYTGLDG
-1596 SSTAGVFAVLA
+1596 GGAAGVFAVLA
-1607 VLVGAAAFVIKRKT
+1607 VLAGVAALAVKRKT
-1621 ER
+1621 DR

>member
-1 MKKLASILISLI
+1 MKKFASILISLI

-31 VHSDPQEA
+31 ASSDPQA
-39 TDAQQPEKSSKTQ
+39 AAQEPAASSGTQ
-52 ADETTSD
+52 AAGTAADA
-59 TAEEPQT
+59 AEEAKT
-66 PEALPSA
+66 PEVQPSA
-73 QTPEDKASEI
+73 QTPEDKA
-83 PEAAEAPVPK
+83 PEAAAAPVPA
-93 AEQPAAAP
+93 AEEPAAAP
-101 TSATPTAKA
+101 DPTPTAKA

-138 KYYDKDGKE
+138 KYYDKDGQE

-162 FAIPEDVRDQM
+162 FAIPEDVREQM
-173 QGGDYYSFELPENI
+173 KGGDYYSFELPENI
-187 IIENNTTIDL
+187 IIENNTTINL
-197 IDENGVKYGQAL
+197 VDENGVKYGEAL

-228 DISGSLNFSGSFD
+228 DITGSLNFSGSFD

-283 RAMNPEKITW
+283 REMNPEKITW
-293 NVDINKSLDSIGGVV
+293 NVDINKSLDTIDGVV

-315 GLSLESVKVY
+315 GLSLESVQVY
-325 PVAVDLDGN
+325 AVAVDLDGN
-334 VTSVNP
+334 VTSVDP

-345 SEYTVDENGNVSFN
+345 SAYTVDENGNVSFK
-359 NPINSAYRIVYET
+359 NPIDSAYRIVYET

-417 KKSTGYD
+417 KNRTGYD
-424 AANQIFS
+424 SANQIFS

-446 HAMVTDKLGDG
+446 HAVVTDTIGDG
-457 MAYVDGSLV
+457 MDYVDGSLV

-475 GSTATAGMLV
+475 GSTATAGVLV

-525 NGTYSNDVE
+525 NGTYSNEVE

-547 KQQGVVKKMV
+547 KQQGVIKKMV
-557 KADEENKRI
+557 QADEENKRI
-566 SWSINVNKNQYT
+566 SWSIDVNKNQYT
-578 MHKWSLTDTLGIGLT
+578 MHNWSLTDTLGIGLT

-598 VVVKTQSGKTLV
+598 VVVKTKAGKTLV

-620 KNTNKFVITL
+620 KNTNQFVITL
-630 IGSYDPTSDSLIIT
+630 IGSYNPTSDSLKIT

-670 WTDEQGNSHS
+670 WTDEQGNDHS

-685 EYKPDENA
+685 EYKPDQST

-710 TWSVGVNYNNFEVNP
+710 TWSVGVNYNNFDVNP

-743 VKIYR
+743 VRIYR
-748 FNIDANGKPVKG
+748 FNIDADGKPVKG
-760 AEISAEEYKLVT
+760 EEISAEEYKLVT
-772 IIEPAQ
+772 ITEPAQ

-809 ESETYKNTANFTN
+809 ESETYTNTATFTN

-849 DDGYV
+849 SDGYV

-864 SDLADVVIVDK
+864 SDLADVVIIDK

-890 GTQVDEKGNLTLDTN
+890 GTQIDEKGNLTLDTN
-905 VVLTEG
+905 VVLVEG
-911 LDYHADYAINPETG
+911 VDYQADYAINPETG
-925 KYELTVSMLNNI
+925 KYELTVSMLNHI

-955 NNKVSNNVTIKGNN
+955 DNKVSNNVTIKGNN
-969 EQVIEG
+969 EQVIED

-996 GSITLEKDSSTTHK
+996 GSITLEKDSSSTHK
-1010 GLAGGIFQLYDKN
+1010 PLAGGVFQLYDKN
-1023 GVKLGSPVVSDQ
+1023 GVRLGSPVVSDQ

-1046 GSYVLKEVEAPEG
+1046 GSYILKEVEAPEG

-1073 VNAETTAADNV
+1073 VNAETTAADSA

-1092 KVTLVKQDGAGNN
+1092 KVTLVKQDGEGNS

-1111 SLEINQNGTWMPVR
+1111 SLEINQNSAWTKIR
-1125 QDEALVSG
+1125 EDEALVSG

-1149 ITEMKAPEGYILNRV
+1149 ITETKAPEGYILNRV

-1170 SKNEDGKVLPLVL
+1170 SKNEEGKVLPLVL

-1190 GSIELTKQNEA
+1190 GSIELIKQNEA

-1222 AAITSDK
+1222 AEITSDK
-1229 DGKIHYEGL
+1229 NGKIHYEGL

-1264 IETSAEGRPQVLN
+1264 IEASAEGRPQVLN
-1277 LGTFINY
+1277 LGAFVNY
-1284 QGSISLIKENEA
+1284 QGSIALIKENEG
-1296 GRSLDGVQ
+1296 GRGLDGVQ

-1317 TTLLSDKDGKIF
+1317 ATLLSDKDGKII

-1367 PEVLELGQFVNYQ
+1367 PEVLELGQFVNDQ

-1386 KKDEAGRGL
+1386 KQDESGRGL

-1409 KAVADITSGKD
+1409 KIIDDITAGKD
-1420 GKVQYAGLAPGHY
+1420 GKVQYEGLAPGHY
-1433 TLLEIEAPEG
+1433 TLLEVEAPAG

-1450 ISFEIPEVAE
+1450 ISFEIPEAAE

-1475 GRLEIF
+1475 GRLEIL
-1481 KTGENGK
+1481 KTDENGK

-1495 KIIDQGGSVIRD
+1495 KILDESGSVVRD
-1507 QLTTDEQGYIHVT
+1507 QLTTDEQGYVHVT

-1529 IETKAPQGYEIDT
+1529 VETKAPQGYQIDT

-1557 QTVQIKAV
+1557 QAVQIKAV
-1565 NKKERVQYHVKTP
+1565 NKKERVEYHVKTP
-1578 AGRGS
+1578 ADRGA
-1583 SPSGLSPNTGLDG
+1583 SPSGLSPYTGLDG
-1596 SSTAGVFAVLA
+1596 GSAAGVFAVLA
-1607 VLVGAAAFVIKRKT
+1607 VLAGVAALAVKRKT
-1621 ER
+1621 DQ

>member
-1 MKKLASILISLI
+1 MKKFASILISLI

-31 VHSDPQEA
+31 ARSDPQA
-39 TDAQQPEKSSKTQ
+39 AAQEPAASSGTQ
-52 ADETTSD
+52 AAGTAADA
-59 TAEEPQT
+59 AEEAKT
-66 PEALPSA
+66 PEVQPSA
-73 QTPEDKASEI
+73 QTPEDKA
-83 PEAAEAPVPK
+83 PEAAAAPVPA
-93 AEQPAAAP
+93 AEEPAAAP
-101 TSATPTAKA
+101 DPTPTAKA

-138 KYYDKDGKE
+138 KYYDKDGQE

-162 FAIPEDVRDQM
+162 FAIPEDVREQM
-173 QGGDYYSFELPENI
+173 KGGDYYSFELPENI
-187 IIENNTTIDL
+187 IIENNTTINL
-197 IDENGVKYGQAL
+197 VDENGVKYGEAL

-228 DISGSLNFSGSFD
+228 DITGSLNFSGSFD

-283 RAMNPEKITW
+283 REMNPEKITW
-293 NVDINKSLDSIGGVV
+293 NVDINKSLDTIDGVV

-315 GLSLESVKVY
+315 GLSLESVQVY
-325 PVAVDLDGN
+325 AVAVDLDGN
-334 VTSVNP
+334 VTSVDP

-345 SEYTVDENGNVSFN
+345 SAYTVDENGNVSFK
-359 NPINSAYRIVYET
+359 NPIDSAYRIVYET

-417 KKSTGYD
+417 KNRTGYD
-424 AANQIFS
+424 SANQIFS

-446 HAMVTDKLGDG
+446 HAVVTDKIGDG
-457 MAYVDGSLV
+457 MDYVDGSLV

-475 GSTATAGMLV
+475 GSTATAGVLV

-525 NGTYSNDVE
+525 NGTYSNEVE

-547 KQQGVVKKMV
+547 KQQGVIKKMV
-557 KADEENKRI
+557 QADEENKRI
-566 SWSINVNKNQYT
+566 SWSIDVNKNQYT
-578 MHKWSLTDTLGIGLT
+578 MHNWSLTDTLGIGLT

-598 VVVKTQSGKTLV
+598 VVVKTKAGKTLV

-620 KNTNKFVITL
+620 KNTNQFVITL
-630 IGSYDPTSDSLIIT
+630 IGSYNPTSDSLKIT

-670 WTDEQGNSHS
+670 WTDEQGNDHS

-685 EYKPDENA
+685 EYKPDQST

-710 TWSVGVNYNNFEVNP
+710 TWSVGVNYNNFDVNP

-743 VKIYR
+743 VRIYR
-748 FNIDANGKPVKG
+748 FNIDADGKPVKG
-760 AEISAEEYKLVT
+760 EEISAEEYKLVT
-772 IIEPAQ
+772 ITEPAQ

-809 ESETYKNTANFTN
+809 ESETYTNIATFTN

-849 DDGYV
+849 SDGYV

-864 SDLADVVIVDK
+864 SDLADVVIIDK

-890 GTQVDEKGNLTLDTN
+890 GTQIDEEGNLTLDTN
-905 VVLTEG
+905 VVLVEG
-911 LDYHADYAINPETG
+911 VDYQADYAINPETG
-925 KYELTVSMLNNI
+925 KYELTVSMLNHI

-955 NNKVSNNVTIKGNN
+955 ENKVSNNVTIKGNN
-969 EQVIEG
+969 EQVIED

-996 GSITLEKDSSTTHK
+996 GSITLEKDSSSTHK
-1010 GLAGGIFQLYDKN
+1010 PLAGGVFQLYDKN
-1023 GVKLGSPVVSDQ
+1023 GVRLGSPVVSDQ

-1046 GSYVLKEVEAPEG
+1046 GSYILKEVEAPEG

-1073 VNAETTAADNV
+1073 VNAETTAADSV

-1092 KVTLVKQDGAGNN
+1092 KVTLVKQDGEGNS

-1111 SLEINQNGTWMPVR
+1111 SLEINQNGAWTKIR
-1125 QDEALVSG
+1125 EDEALVSG

-1149 ITEMKAPEGYILNRV
+1149 ITETKAPEGYILNRV

-1170 SKNEDGKVLPLVL
+1170 SKNEEGKVLPLVL

-1190 GSIELTKQNEA
+1190 GSIELIKQNEA

-1222 AAITSDK
+1222 AEITSDK

-1238 APGSYELVEVEA
+1238 APGSYELVEVES

-1264 IETSAEGRPQVLN
+1264 IEASAEGRPQVLN
-1277 LGTFINY
+1277 LGAFVNY
-1284 QGSISLIKENEA
+1284 QGSIALIKENEG
-1296 GRSLDGVQ
+1296 GRGLDGVQ

-1317 TTLLSDKDGKIF
+1317 ATLLSDKDGKII

-1338 ELTEIKAQDGYILN
+1338 ELTEIKAQDSYILN

-1367 PEVLELGQFVNYQ
+1367 PEVLELGQFVNDQ

-1386 KKDEAGRGL
+1386 KQDESGRGL

-1409 KAVADITSGKD
+1409 KIIDDITAGKD
-1420 GKVQYAGLAPGHY
+1420 GKVQYEGLAPGHY
-1433 TLLEIEAPEG
+1433 TLLEVEAPAG

-1450 ISFEIPEVAE
+1450 ISFEIPEAAE

-1475 GRLEIF
+1475 GRLEIL
-1481 KTGENGK
+1481 KTDENGK

-1495 KIIDQGGSVIRD
+1495 KILDESGSVVRD
-1507 QLTTDEQGYIHVT
+1507 QLTTDEQGYVHVT

-1529 IETKAPQGYEIDT
+1529 VETKAPQGYQIDT

-1557 QTVQIKAV
+1557 QAVQIKAV
-1565 NKKERVQYHVKTP
+1565 NKKERVEYHVKTP
-1578 AGRGS
+1578 AGRGA
-1583 SPSGLSPNTGLDG
+1583 SPSGLSPYTGLDG
-1596 SSTAGVFAVLA
+1596 SSAAGVFAVLA
-1607 VLVGAAAFVIKRKT
+1607 VLAGVAAFAVKRKT
-1621 ER
+1621 DR

>member
-1 MKKLASILISLI
+1 MKKFASILISLI

-31 VHSDPQEA
+31 ARSDPQA
-39 TDAQQPEKSSKTQ
+39 AAQEPAASSGTQ
-52 ADETTSD
+52 AAGTAADA
-59 TAEEPQT
+59 AEEAKT
-66 PEALPSA
+66 PEVQPSA
-73 QTPEDKASEI
+73 QTPEDKA
-83 PEAAEAPVPK
+83 PEAAAAPVPA
-93 AEQPAAAP
+93 AEEPAAAP
-101 TSATPTAKA
+101 DPTPTAKA

-138 KYYDKDGKE
+138 KYYGKDGQE

-162 FAIPEDVRDQM
+162 FAIPEDVREQM
-173 QGGDYYSFELPENI
+173 KGGDYYSFELPENI
-187 IIENNTTIDL
+187 IIENNTTINL
-197 IDENGVKYGQAL
+197 VDENGVKYGEAL

-228 DISGSLNFSGSFD
+228 DITGSLNFSGSFD

-270 KAQSA
+270 KVQSA

-283 RAMNPEKITW
+283 REMNPEKITW
-293 NVDINKSLDSIGGVV
+293 NVDINKSLDTIDGVV

-315 GLSLESVKVY
+315 GLSLESVQVY
-325 PVAVDLDGN
+325 AVAVDLDGN
-334 VTSVNP
+334 VTSVDP

-345 SEYTVDENGNVSFN
+345 SAYTVDENGNVSFK
-359 NPINSAYRIVYET
+359 NPIDSAYRIVYET

-417 KKSTGYD
+417 KNRTGYD
-424 AANQIFS
+424 SANQIFS

-446 HAMVTDKLGDG
+446 HAVVTDKIGDG
-457 MAYVDGSLV
+457 MDYVDGSLV

-475 GSTATAGMLV
+475 GSTATAGVLV

-525 NGTYSNDVE
+525 NGTYSNEVE

-547 KQQGVVKKMV
+547 KQQGVIKKMV
-557 KADEENKRI
+557 QADEENKRI
-566 SWSINVNKNQYT
+566 SWSIDVNKNQYT
-578 MHKWSLTDTLGIGLT
+578 MHNWSLTDTLGIGLT

-598 VVVKTQSGKTLV
+598 VVVKTKAGKTLV

-620 KNTNKFVITL
+620 KNTNQFVITL
-630 IGSYDPTSDSLIIT
+630 IGSYNPTSDSLKIT

-670 WTDEQGNSHS
+670 WTDEQGNDHS

-685 EYKPDENA
+685 EYKPDQST

-710 TWSVGVNYNNFEVNP
+710 TWSVGVNYNNFDVNP

-743 VKIYR
+743 VRIYR
-748 FNIDANGKPVKG
+748 FNIDADGKPVKG
-760 AEISAEEYKLVT
+760 EEISAEEYKLVT
-772 IIEPAQ
+772 ITEPAQ

-809 ESETYKNTANFTN
+809 ESETYTNTATFTN

-849 DDGYV
+849 SDGYV

-864 SDLADVVIVDK
+864 SDLADVVIIDK

-890 GTQVDEKGNLTLDTN
+890 GTQIDEKGNLTLDTN
-905 VVLTEG
+905 VVLVEG
-911 LDYHADYAINPETG
+911 VDYQADYAINPETG
-925 KYELTVSMLNNI
+925 KYELTVSMLNHI

-955 NNKVSNNVTIKGNN
+955 DNKVSNNVTIKGNN
-969 EQVIEG
+969 EQVIED

-996 GSITLEKDSSTTHK
+996 GSITLEKDSSSTHK
-1010 GLAGGIFQLYDKN
+1010 PLAGGVFQLYDKN
-1023 GVKLGSPVVSDQ
+1023 GVRLGSPVVSDQ

-1046 GSYVLKEVEAPEG
+1046 GSYILKEVEAPEG

-1073 VNAETTAADNV
+1073 VNAETTAADSV

-1092 KVTLVKQDGAGNN
+1092 KVTLVKQDGEGNS

-1111 SLEINQNGTWMPVR
+1111 SLEINQNGAWTKIR
-1125 QDEALVSG
+1125 EDEALVSG

-1149 ITEMKAPEGYILNRV
+1149 ITETKAPEGYILNRV

-1170 SKNEDGKVLPLVL
+1170 SKNEEGKVLPLVL

-1190 GSIELTKQNEA
+1190 GSIELIKQNEA

-1222 AAITSDK
+1222 AEITSDK
-1229 DGKIHYEGL
+1229 NGKIHYEGL

-1264 IETSAEGRPQVLN
+1264 IEASAEGSPQVLN
-1277 LGTFINY
+1277 LGAFVNY
-1284 QGSISLIKENEA
+1284 QGSIALIKENEG
-1296 GRSLDGVQ
+1296 GRGLDGVQ

-1317 TTLLSDKDGKIF
+1317 ATLLSDKDGKII

-1352 TEPIAFTIDASAAGR
+1352 TEPIAFTIDASVAGR
-1367 PEVLELGQFVNYQ
+1367 PEVLELGQFVNDQ

-1386 KKDEAGRGL
+1386 KQDESGRGL

-1409 KAVADITSGKD
+1409 KIIDDITAGKD
-1420 GKVQYAGLAPGHY
+1420 GKVQYEGLAPGHY
-1433 TLLEIEAPEG
+1433 TLLEVEAPAG
-1443 YLVNTQG
+1443 YLFNTQG
-1450 ISFEIPEVAE
+1450 ISFEIPEAAE

-1475 GRLEIF
+1475 GRLEIL
-1481 KTGENGK
+1481 KTDENGK

-1495 KIIDQGGSVIRD
+1495 KILDESGSVVRD
-1507 QLTTDEQGYIHVT
+1507 QLTTDEQGYVHVT
-1520 GLAPGQYKV
+1520 GLAPGQYKAV
-1529 IETKAPQGYEIDT
+1529 ETKAPQGYQIDT

-1557 QTVQIKAV
+1557 QAVQIKAV
-1565 NKKERVQYHVKTP
+1565 NKKERVEYHVKTP
-1578 AGRGS
+1578 AGRGA
-1583 SPSGLSPNTGLDG
+1583 SPSGLSPYTGLDG
-1596 SSTAGVFAVLA
+1596 GSAAGVFAVLA
-1607 VLVGAAAFVIKRKT
+1607 VLAGVAAFVVKRKT
-1621 ER
+1621 DR

>member
-1 MKKLASILISLI
+1 MKKFASILISLI

-31 VHSDPQEA
+31 ARSDPQA
-39 TDAQQPEKSSKTQ
+39 AAQEPAASSGTQ
-52 ADETTSD
+52 AAGTAADA
-59 TAEEPQT
+59 AEEAKT
-66 PEALPSA
+66 PEVQPSA
-73 QTPEDKASEI
+73 QTPEDKA
-83 PEAAEAPVPK
+83 PEAAAAPVPA
-93 AEQPAAAP
+93 AEEPAAAP
-101 TSATPTAKA
+101 DPTPTAKA

-138 KYYDKDGKE
+138 KYYDKDGQE

-162 FAIPEDVRDQM
+162 FAIPEDVREQM
-173 QGGDYYSFELPENI
+173 KGGDYYSFELPENI
-187 IIENNTTIDL
+187 IIENNTTINL
-197 IDENGVKYGQAL
+197 VDENGVKYGEAL

-228 DISGSLNFSGSFD
+228 DITGSLNFSGSFD

-283 RAMNPEKITW
+283 REMNPEKITW
-293 NVDINKSLDSIGGVV
+293 NVDINKSLDAIDGVV

-315 GLSLESVKVY
+315 GLSLESVQVY
-325 PVAVDLDGN
+325 AVAVDLDGN
-334 VTSVNP
+334 VTSVDP

-345 SEYTVDENGNVSFN
+345 SAYTVDENGNVSFK
-359 NPINSAYRIVYET
+359 NPIDSAYRIVYET

-417 KKSTGYD
+417 KNRTGYD
-424 AANQIFS
+424 SANQIFS

-446 HAMVTDKLGDG
+446 HAVVTDKIGDG
-457 MAYVDGSLV
+457 MDYVDGSLV

-475 GSTATAGMLV
+475 GSTATAGVLV

-525 NGTYSNDVE
+525 NGTYSNEVE

-547 KQQGVVKKMV
+547 KQQGVIKKMV
-557 KADEENKRI
+557 QADEENKRI
-566 SWSINVNKNQYT
+566 SWSIDVNKNQYT
-578 MHKWSLTDTLGIGLT
+578 MHNWSLTDTLGIGLT

-598 VVVKTQSGKTLV
+598 VVVKTKAGKTLV

-620 KNTNKFVITL
+620 KNTNQFVITL
-630 IGSYDPTSDSLIIT
+630 IGSYNPTSDSLKIT

-670 WTDEQGNSHS
+670 WTDEQGKDHS

-685 EYKPDENA
+685 EYKPDQST

-710 TWSVGVNYNNFEVNP
+710 TWSVGVNYNNFDVNP

-743 VKIYR
+743 VRIYR
-748 FNIDANGKPVKG
+748 FNIDADGKPVKG
-760 AEISAEEYKLVT
+760 EEISAEEYKLVT
-772 IIEPAQ
+772 ITEPAQ

-809 ESETYKNTANFTN
+809 ESETYTNTATFTN

-849 DDGYV
+849 SDGYV

-864 SDLADVVIVDK
+864 SDLADVVIIDK

-890 GTQVDEKGNLTLDTN
+890 GTQIDEKGNLTLDTN
-905 VVLTEG
+905 VVLVEG
-911 LDYHADYAINPETG
+911 VDYQADYAINPETG
-925 KYELTVSMLNNI
+925 KYELTVSMLNHI

-955 NNKVSNNVTIKGNN
+955 ENKVSNNVTIKGNN
-969 EQVIEG
+969 EQVIED

-996 GSITLEKDSSTTHK
+996 GSITLEKDSSSTHK
-1010 GLAGGIFQLYDKN
+1010 PLAGGVFQLYDKN
-1023 GVKLGSPVVSDQ
+1023 GVRLGSPVVSDQ

-1046 GSYVLKEVEAPEG
+1046 GSYILKEVEAPEG

-1073 VNAETTAADNV
+1073 VNAETTAADSV

-1092 KVTLVKQDGAGNN
+1092 KVTLVKQDEEGNS

-1111 SLEINQNGTWMPVR
+1111 SLEVNQNGAWTR
-1125 QDEALVSG
+1125 IREDEALVSG

-1149 ITEMKAPEGYILNRV
+1149 ITETKAPEGYILNRV

-1183 NPVQNYQ
+1183 NPIQNYQ
-1190 GSIELTKQNEA
+1190 GSIELIKQNEA

-1222 AAITSDK
+1222 AEITSDK
-1229 DGKIHYEGL
+1229 NGKIHYEGL
-1238 APGSYELVEVEA
+1238 APGSYELAEVEA

-1264 IETSAEGRPQVLN
+1264 IEASAEGRPQVLN
-1277 LGTFINY
+1277 LGAFVNY
-1284 QGSISLIKENEA
+1284 QGSIALIKENEG
-1296 GRSLDGVQ
+1296 GRGLDGVQ

-1317 TTLLSDKDGKIF
+1317 ATLLSDKDGKII

-1352 TEPIAFTIDASAAGR
+1352 TEPIAFTIDASTAGR
-1367 PEVLELGQFVNYQ
+1367 PEVLELGQFVNDQ

-1386 KKDEAGRGL
+1386 KQDESGRGL

-1409 KAVADITSGKD
+1409 KIIDDITAGKD
-1420 GKVQYAGLAPGHY
+1420 GKVQYEGLAPGHY
-1433 TLLEIEAPEG
+1433 TLLEVEAPAG

-1450 ISFEIPEVAE
+1450 ISFEIPEAAE

-1475 GRLEIF
+1475 GRLEIL
-1481 KTGENGK
+1481 KTDENGK

-1495 KIIDQGGSVIRD
+1495 KILDESGSVVRD
-1507 QLTTDEQGYIHVT
+1507 QLTTDEQGYVHVT
-1520 GLAPGQYKV
+1520 GLAPGQYKAV
-1529 IETKAPQGYEIDT
+1529 ETKAPQGYQIDT

-1557 QTVQIKAV
+1557 QAVQIKAV
-1565 NKKERVQYHVKTP
+1565 NKKERVEYHVKTP
-1578 AGRGS
+1578 AGRGA
-1583 SPSGLSPNTGLDG
+1583 SPSGLSPYTGLDG
-1596 SSTAGVFAVLA
+1596 SSAAGVFAVLA
-1607 VLVGAAAFVIKRKT
+1607 VLAGVAALAVKRKT
-1621 ER
+1621 DR

>member
-1 MKKLASILISLI
+1 MKKFASILISLI

-31 VHSDPQEA
+31 ARSDPQA
-39 TDAQQPEKSSKTQ
+39 AAQEPAASSGTQ
-52 ADETTSD
+52 AAGTAADA
-59 TAEEPQT
+59 AEEAKT
-66 PEALPSA
+66 PEVQPSA
-73 QTPEDKASEI
+73 QTPEDKA
-83 PEAAEAPVPK
+83 PEAAAAPVP
-93 AEQPAAAP
+93 AGEEPAAAP
-101 TSATPTAKA
+101 DPTPTAKA

-138 KYYDKDGKE
+138 KYYDKDGQE

-162 FAIPEDVRDQM
+162 FAIPEDVREQM
-173 QGGDYYSFELPENI
+173 KGGDYYSFELPENI
-187 IIENNTTIDL
+187 IIENNTTINL
-197 IDENGVKYGQAL
+197 VDENGVKYGEAL

-228 DISGSLNFSGSFD
+228 DITGSLNFSGSFD

-283 RAMNPEKITW
+283 REMNPEKITW
-293 NVDINKSLDSIGGVV
+293 NVDINKSLDTIDGVV

-315 GLSLESVKVY
+315 GLSLESVQVY
-325 PVAVDLDGN
+325 AVAVDLDGN
-334 VTSVNP
+334 VTSVDP

-345 SEYTVDENGNVSFN
+345 SAYTVDENGNVSFK
-359 NPINSAYRIVYET
+359 NPIDSAYRIVYET

-395 ADDLKDITT
+395 ADGLKDITT

-417 KKSTGYD
+417 KNRTGYD
-424 AANQIFS
+424 SANQIFS

-446 HAMVTDKLGDG
+446 HAVVTDKIGDG
-457 MAYVDGSLV
+457 MDYVDGSLV

-475 GSTATAGMLV
+475 GSTATAGVLV

-525 NGTYSNDVE
+525 NGTYSNEVE

-547 KQQGVVKKMV
+547 KQQGVIKKMV
-557 KADEENKRI
+557 QADEENKRI
-566 SWSINVNKNQYT
+566 SWSIDVNKNQYT
-578 MHKWSLTDTLGIGLT
+578 MHNWSLTDTLGIGLT

-598 VVVKTQSGKTLV
+598 VVVKTKAGKTLV

-620 KNTNKFVITL
+620 KNTNQFVITL
-630 IGSYDPTSDSLIIT
+630 IGSYNPTSDSLKIT

-670 WTDEQGNSHS
+670 WTDEQGNDHS

-685 EYKPDENA
+685 EYKPDQST

-710 TWSVGVNYNNFEVNP
+710 TWSVGVNYNNFDVNP

-743 VKIYR
+743 VRIYR
-748 FNIDANGKPVKG
+748 FNIDADGKPVKG
-760 AEISAEEYKLVT
+760 EEISAEEYKLVT
-772 IIEPAQ
+772 ITEPSQ

-809 ESETYKNTANFTN
+809 ESETYTNTATFTN

-849 DDGYV
+849 SDGYV

-864 SDLADVVIVDK
+864 SDLADVVIIDK

-890 GTQVDEKGNLTLDTN
+890 GTQIDEKGNLTLDTN
-905 VVLTEG
+905 VVLVEG
-911 LDYHADYAINPETG
+911 VDYQADYAINPETG
-925 KYELTVSMLNNI
+925 KYELTVSMLNHI

-955 NNKVSNNVTIKGNN
+955 DNKVSNNVTIKGNN
-969 EQVIEG
+969 EQVIED

-996 GSITLEKDSSTTHK
+996 GSITLEKDSSSTHK
-1010 GLAGGIFQLYDKN
+1010 PLAGGVFQLYDKN
-1023 GVKLGSPVVSDQ
+1023 GVRLGSPVVSDQ

-1046 GSYVLKEVEAPEG
+1046 GSYILKEVEAPEG

-1073 VNAETTAADNV
+1073 VNAETTAADSV

-1092 KVTLVKQDGAGNN
+1092 KVTLVKQDGEGNS

-1111 SLEINQNGTWMPVR
+1111 SLEISQNGAWTR
-1125 QDEALVSG
+1125 IREDEALVSG

-1149 ITEMKAPEGYILNRV
+1149 ITETKAPEGYILNRV

-1170 SKNEDGKVLPLVL
+1170 SKNEEGKVLPLVL

-1190 GSIELTKQNEA
+1190 GSIELIKQNEA

-1222 AAITSDK
+1222 AEITSDK
-1229 DGKIHYEGL
+1229 NGKIHYEGL

-1264 IETSAEGRPQVLN
+1264 IEASAEGRPQVLN
-1277 LGTFINY
+1277 LGAFVNY
-1284 QGSISLIKENEA
+1284 QGSIALIKENEG
-1296 GRSLDGVQ
+1296 GRGLDGVQ

-1317 TTLLSDKDGKIF
+1317 ATLLSDKDGKII

-1352 TEPIAFTIDASAAGR
+1352 TEPIAFIIDASAAGR
-1367 PEVLELGQFVNYQ
+1367 PEVLELGQFVNDQ

-1386 KKDEAGRGL
+1386 KQDESGRGL

-1409 KAVADITSGKD
+1409 KIIDDITAGKD
-1420 GKVQYAGLAPGHY
+1420 GKVQYEGLAPGHY
-1433 TLLEIEAPEG
+1433 TLLEVEAPAG

-1450 ISFEIPEVAE
+1450 ISFEIPEAAE

-1475 GRLEIF
+1475 GRLEIL
-1481 KTGENGK
+1481 KTDENGK

-1495 KIIDQGGSVIRD
+1495 KILDESGSVVRD
-1507 QLTTDEQGYIHVT
+1507 QLTTDEQGYVHVT

-1529 IETKAPQGYEIDT
+1529 VETKAPQGYQIDT

-1557 QTVQIKAV
+1557 QAVQIRAV
-1565 NKKERVQYHVKTP
+1565 NKKERVEYHVKTP
-1578 AGRGS
+1578 AGRGA
-1583 SPSGLSPNTGLDG
+1583 SPSGLSPYTGLDG
-1596 SSTAGVFAVLA
+1596 SSAAGVFAVLA
-1607 VLVGAAAFVIKRKT
+1607 VLAGVAAFAVKRKT
-1621 ER
+1621 DR

>member
-1 MKKLASILISLI
+1 MKKFASILISLI

-31 VHSDPQEA
+31 ARSDPQA
-39 TDAQQPEKSSKTQ
+39 AAQEPTQSSGTQ
-52 ADETTSD
+52 AAGTAADA
-59 TAEEPQT
+59 AEEAKT
-66 PEALPSA
+66 PEVQPSA
-73 QTPEDKASEI
+73 QTPEDKA
-83 PEAAEAPVPK
+83 PEAAAAPVPA
-93 AEQPAAAP
+93 AEEPAAAP
-101 TSATPTAKA
+101 DPTPTAKA

-138 KYYDKDGKE
+138 KYYDKDGQE

-162 FAIPEDVRDQM
+162 FAIPEDVREQM
-173 QGGDYYSFELPENI
+173 KGGDYYSFELPENI
-187 IIENNTTIDL
+187 IIENNTTINL
-197 IDENGVKYGQAL
+197 VDENGVKYGEAL

-228 DISGSLNFSGSFD
+228 DITGSLNFSGSFD

-270 KAQSA
+270 KVQSA

-283 RAMNPEKITW
+283 REMNPEKITW
-293 NVDINKSLDSIGGVV
+293 NVDINKSLDTIDGVV

-315 GLSLESVKVY
+315 GLSLESVQVY
-325 PVAVDLDGN
+325 AVAVDLDGN
-334 VTSVNP
+334 VTSVDP

-345 SEYTVDENGNVSFN
+345 SAYTVDENGNVSFK
-359 NPINSAYRIVYET
+359 NPIDSAYRIVYET

-417 KKSTGYD
+417 KNRTGYD
-424 AANQIFS
+424 SANQIFS

-446 HAMVTDKLGDG
+446 HAVVTDKIGDG
-457 MAYVDGSLV
+457 MDYVDGSLV

-475 GSTATAGMLV
+475 GSTATAGVLV

-525 NGTYSNDVE
+525 NGTYSNEVE

-547 KQQGVVKKMV
+547 KQQGVIKKMV
-557 KADEENKRI
+557 QADEENKRI
-566 SWSINVNKNQYT
+566 SWSIDVNKNQYT
-578 MHKWSLTDTLGIGLT
+578 MHNWSLTDTLGIGLT

-598 VVVKTQSGKTLV
+598 VVVKTKAGKTLV

-620 KNTNKFVITL
+620 KNTNQFVITL
-630 IGSYDPTSDSLIIT
+630 IGSYNPTSDSLKIT

-670 WTDEQGNSHS
+670 WTDEQGNDHS

-685 EYKPDENA
+685 EYKPDQST

-710 TWSVGVNYNNFEVNP
+710 TWSVGVNYNNFDVNP

-743 VKIYR
+743 VRIYR
-748 FNIDANGKPVKG
+748 FNIDADGKPVKG
-760 AEISAEEYKLVT
+760 EEISAEEYKLVT
-772 IIEPAQ
+772 ITEPAQ

-809 ESETYKNTANFTN
+809 ESETYTNTATFTN

-849 DDGYV
+849 SDGYV

-864 SDLADVVIVDK
+864 SDLADVVIIDK

-890 GTQVDEKGNLTLDTN
+890 GTQIDEKGNLTLDTN
-905 VVLTEG
+905 VVLVEG
-911 LDYHADYAINPETG
+911 VDYQADYAINPETG
-925 KYELTVSMLNNI
+925 KYELTVSMLNHI

-955 NNKVSNNVTIKGNN
+955 ENKVSNNVTIKGNN
-969 EQVIEG
+969 EQVIED

-996 GSITLEKDSSTTHK
+996 GSITLEKDSSSTHK
-1010 GLAGGIFQLYDKN
+1010 PLAGGVFQLYDKN
-1023 GVKLGSPVVSDQ
+1023 GVRLGSPVVSDQ
-1035 NGRIQFTGLVY
+1035 NGRVQFTGLVY
-1046 GSYVLKEVEAPEG
+1046 GSYLLKEVEAPEG

-1073 VNAETTAADNV
+1073 VNAETTAADSV

-1092 KVTLVKQDGAGNN
+1092 KVTLVKQDGEGNS

-1111 SLEINQNGTWMPVR
+1111 SLEINQNGAWTKIR
-1125 QDEALVSG
+1125 EDEALVSG

-1149 ITEMKAPEGYILNRV
+1149 ITETKAPEGYILNRV

-1170 SKNEDGKVLPLVL
+1170 SKNEEGKVLPLVL

-1190 GSIELTKQNEA
+1190 GSIELIKQNEA

-1222 AAITSDK
+1222 AEITSDK
-1229 DGKIHYEGL
+1229 NGKIHYEGL

-1264 IETSAEGRPQVLN
+1264 IEASAEGRPQVLN
-1277 LGTFINY
+1277 LGAFVNY
-1284 QGSISLIKENEA
+1284 QGSIALIKENEG
-1296 GRSLDGVQ
+1296 GRGLDGVQ

-1317 TTLLSDKDGKIF
+1317 ATLLSDKDGKII

-1367 PEVLELGQFVNYQ
+1367 PEVLELGQFVNDQ

-1386 KKDEAGRGL
+1386 KQDESGRGL

-1409 KAVADITSGKD
+1409 KIIDDITAGKD
-1420 GKVQYAGLAPGHY
+1420 GKVQYEGLAPGHY
-1433 TLLEIEAPEG
+1433 TLLEVEAPAG

-1450 ISFEIPEVAE
+1450 ISFEIPEAAE
-1460 GKVQTLDLGTLTDYT
+1460 GKVQTLDLGILTDYT
-1475 GRLEIF
+1475 GRLEIL
-1481 KTGENGK
+1481 KTDENGK

-1495 KIIDQGGSVIRD
+1495 KILDESGSVVRD
-1507 QLTTDEQGYIHVT
+1507 QLTTDEQGYVHVT
-1520 GLAPGQYKV
+1520 GLAPGQYKAV
-1529 IETKAPQGYEIDT
+1529 ETKAPQGYQIDT

-1557 QTVQIKAV
+1557 QAVQIKAV
-1565 NKKERVQYHVKTP
+1565 NKKERVEYHVKTP
-1578 AGRGS
+1578 AGRGA
-1583 SPSGLSPNTGLDG
+1583 SPSGLSPYTGLDG
-1596 SSTAGVFAVLA
+1596 GSAAGVFAVLA
-1607 VLVGAAAFVIKRKT
+1607 VLAGVAAFVVKRKT
-1621 ER
+1621 DR

>member
-1 MKKLASILISLI
+1 MKKFASILISLI

-31 VHSDPQEA
+31 ASSDPQA
-39 TDAQQPEKSSKTQ
+39 AAQEPAASSGTQ
-52 ADETTSD
+52 AAGTAADA
-59 TAEEPQT
+59 AEEAKT
-66 PEALPSA
+66 PEVQPSA
-73 QTPEDKASEI
+73 QTPEDKA
-83 PEAAEAPVPK
+83 PEAAAAPVPA
-93 AEQPAAAP
+93 AEEPAAAP
-101 TSATPTAKA
+101 DPTPTAKA

-138 KYYDKDGKE
+138 KYYDKDGQE

-162 FAIPEDVRDQM
+162 FAIPEDVREQM
-173 QGGDYYSFELPENI
+173 KGGDYYSFELPENI
-187 IIENNTTIDL
+187 IIENNTTINL
-197 IDENGVKYGQAL
+197 VDENGVKYGEAL

-228 DISGSLNFSGSFD
+228 DITGSLNFSGSFD

-283 RAMNPEKITW
+283 REMNPEKITW
-293 NVDINKSLDSIGGVV
+293 NVDINKSLDTIDGVV

-315 GLSLESVKVY
+315 GLSLESVQVY
-325 PVAVDLDGN
+325 AVAVDLDGN
-334 VTSVNP
+334 VTSVDP

-345 SEYTVDENGNVSFN
+345 SAYTVDENGNVSFK
-359 NPINSAYRIVYET
+359 NPIDSAYRIVYET

-417 KKSTGYD
+417 KNRTGYD
-424 AANQIFS
+424 SANQIFS

-446 HAMVTDKLGDG
+446 HAVVTDKIGDG
-457 MAYVDGSLV
+457 MDYVDGSLV

-475 GSTATAGMLV
+475 GSTATAGVLV

-525 NGTYSNDVE
+525 NETYSNEVE

-547 KQQGVVKKMV
+547 KQQGVIKKMV
-557 KADEENKRI
+557 QADEENKRI
-566 SWSINVNKNQYT
+566 SWSIDVNKNQYT
-578 MHKWSLTDTLGIGLT
+578 MHNWSLTDTLGIGLT

-598 VVVKTQSGKTLV
+598 VVVKTKAGKTLV

-620 KNTNKFVITL
+620 KNTNQFVITL
-630 IGSYDPTSDSLIIT
+630 IGSYNPTSDSLKIT

-670 WTDEQGNSHS
+670 WTDEQGNDHS

-685 EYKPDENA
+685 AYKPDQST

-710 TWSVGVNYNNFEVNP
+710 TWSVGVNYNNFDVNP

-743 VKIYR
+743 VRIYR
-748 FNIDANGKPVKG
+748 FNIDADGKPVKG
-760 AEISAEEYKLVT
+760 EEISAEEYKLVT
-772 IIEPAQ
+772 ITEPAQ

-809 ESETYKNTANFTN
+809 ESETYTNTATFTN

-849 DDGYV
+849 SDGYV

-864 SDLADVVIVDK
+864 SDLADVVIIDK

-890 GTQVDEKGNLTLDTN
+890 GTQIDEKGNLTLDTN
-905 VVLTEG
+905 VVLVEG
-911 LDYHADYAINPETG
+911 VDYQADYAINPETG
-925 KYELTVSMLNNI
+925 KYELTVSMLNHI

-955 NNKVSNNVTIKGNN
+955 DNKVSNNVTIKGNN

-996 GSITLEKDSSTTHK
+996 GSITLEKDSSSTHK
-1010 GLAGGIFQLYDKN
+1010 PLAGGVFQLYDKN
-1023 GVKLGSPVVSDQ
+1023 GVRLGSPVVSDQ

-1046 GSYVLKEVEAPEG
+1046 GSYILKEVEAPEG

-1073 VNAETTAADNV
+1073 VNAETTVADSV

-1092 KVTLVKQDGAGNN
+1092 KVTLVKQDGEGNS

-1111 SLEINQNGTWMPVR
+1111 SLEINQNGVWTKIR
-1125 QDEALVSG
+1125 EDEALVSG

-1149 ITEMKAPEGYILNRV
+1149 ITETKAPEGYILNRV

-1170 SKNEDGKVLPLVL
+1170 SKNEEGKVLPLVL

-1190 GSIELTKQNEA
+1190 GSIELIKQNEA

-1222 AAITSDK
+1222 AEITSDK
-1229 DGKIHYEGL
+1229 NGKIHYEGL
-1238 APGSYELVEVEA
+1238 APGSYELVEVES

-1264 IETSAEGRPQVLN
+1264 IEASAEGRPQVLN
-1277 LGTFINY
+1277 LGAFVNY
-1284 QGSISLIKENEA
+1284 QGSIALIKENEG
-1296 GRSLDGVQ
+1296 GRGLDGVQ

-1317 TTLLSDKDGKIF
+1317 ATLLSDKDGKII

-1352 TEPIAFTIDASAAGR
+1352 TEPIAFIIDASAAGR
-1367 PEVLELGQFVNYQ
+1367 PEVLELGQFVNDQ

-1386 KKDEAGRGL
+1386 KQDESGRGL

-1409 KAVADITSGKD
+1409 KIIDDITAGKD
-1420 GKVQYAGLAPGHY
+1420 GKVQYEGLAPGHY
-1433 TLLEIEAPEG
+1433 TLLEVEAPAG

-1450 ISFEIPEVAE
+1450 ISFEIPEAAE

-1475 GRLEIF
+1475 GRLEIL
-1481 KTGENGK
+1481 KTDENGK

-1495 KIIDQGGSVIRD
+1495 KILDESGSVVRD
-1507 QLTTDEQGYIHVT
+1507 QLTTDEQGYVHVT

-1529 IETKAPQGYEIDT
+1529 VETKAPQGYQIDT

-1557 QTVQIKAV
+1557 QAVQIKAV
-1565 NKKERVQYHVKTP
+1565 NKKERVEYHVKTP
-1578 AGRGS
+1578 AGRGA
-1583 SPSGLSPNTGLDG
+1583 SPSGLSPYSGLDG
-1596 SSTAGVFAVLA
+1596 SSAAGVFAVLA
-1607 VLVGAAAFVIKRKT
+1607 VLAGVAAFAVKRKT
-1621 ER
+1621 DQ

>member
-1 MKKLASILISLI
+1 MKKFASILISLI

-31 VHSDPQEA
+31 ARSDPQA
-39 TDAQQPEKSSKTQ
+39 AAQEPAASSGTQ
-52 ADETTSD
+52 AAGTAADA
-59 TAEEPQT
+59 AEEAKT
-66 PEALPSA
+66 PEVQPSA
-73 QTPEDKASEI
+73 QTPEDKA
-83 PEAAEAPVPK
+83 PEAAAAPVPA
-93 AEQPAAAP
+93 AEEPAAAP
-101 TSATPTAKA
+101 DPTPTAKA

-138 KYYDKDGKE
+138 KYYDKDGQE

-162 FAIPEDVRDQM
+162 FAIPEDVREQM
-173 QGGDYYSFELPENI
+173 KGGDYYSFELPENI
-187 IIENNTTIDL
+187 IIENNTTINL
-197 IDENGVKYGQAL
+197 VDENGVKYGEAL

-228 DISGSLNFSGSFD
+228 DITGSLNFSGSFD

-283 RAMNPEKITW
+283 REMNPEKITW
-293 NVDINKSLDSIGGVV
+293 NVDINKSLDTIDGVV

-315 GLSLESVKVY
+315 GLSLESVQVY
-325 PVAVDLDGN
+325 AVAVDLDGN
-334 VTSVNP
+334 VTSVDP

-345 SEYTVDENGNVSFN
+345 SAYTVDENGNVSFK
-359 NPINSAYRIVYET
+359 NPIDSAYRIVYET

-417 KKSTGYD
+417 KNRTGYD
-424 AANQIFS
+424 SANQIFS

-446 HAMVTDKLGDG
+446 HAVVTDKIGDG
-457 MAYVDGSLV
+457 MDYVDGSLV

-475 GSTATAGMLV
+475 GSTATAGVLV

-525 NGTYSNDVE
+525 NGTYSNEVE

-547 KQQGVVKKMV
+547 KQQGVIKKMV
-557 KADEENKRI
+557 QADEENKRI
-566 SWSINVNKNQYT
+566 SWSIDVNKNQYT
-578 MHKWSLTDTLGIGLT
+578 MHNWSLTDTLGIGLT

-598 VVVKTQSGKTLV
+598 VVVKTKAGKTLV

-620 KNTNKFVITL
+620 KNTNQFVITL
-630 IGSYDPTSDSLIIT
+630 IGSYNPTSDSLKIT

-670 WTDEQGNSHS
+670 WTDEQGNDHS

-685 EYKPDENA
+685 EYKPDQST

-710 TWSVGVNYNNFEVNP
+710 TWSVGVNYNNFDVNP

-743 VKIYR
+743 VRIYR
-748 FNIDANGKPVKG
+748 FNIDADGKPVKG
-760 AEISAEEYKLVT
+760 EEISAEEYKLVT
-772 IIEPAQ
+772 ITEPSQ

-786 FPDQATGKAIVEFQ
+786 FPDQATGKAIIEFQ

-809 ESETYKNTANFTN
+809 ESETYTNAATFTN

-849 DDGYV
+849 SDGYV

-864 SDLADVVIVDK
+864 SDLADVVIIDK

-890 GTQVDEKGNLTLDTN
+890 GTQIDEKGNLTLDTN
-905 VVLTEG
+905 VVLVEG
-911 LDYHADYAINPETG
+911 VDYQADYAINPETG
-925 KYELTVSMLNNI
+925 KYELTVSMLNHI

-955 NNKVSNNVTIKGNN
+955 DNKVSNNVTIKGNN
-969 EQVIEG
+969 EQVIED

-996 GSITLEKDSSTTHK
+996 GSITLEKDSSSTHK
-1010 GLAGGIFQLYDKN
+1010 PLAGGVFQLYDKN
-1023 GVKLGSPVVSDQ
+1023 GVRLGSPVVSDQ

-1046 GSYVLKEVEAPEG
+1046 GSYILKEVEAPEG

-1073 VNAETTAADNV
+1073 VNAETTAADSV

-1092 KVTLVKQDGAGNN
+1092 KVTLVKQDGEGNS

-1111 SLEINQNGTWMPVR
+1111 SLEINQNGAWTR
-1125 QDEALVSG
+1125 IREDEALVSG

-1149 ITEMKAPEGYILNRV
+1149 ITETKAPEGYILNRV

-1183 NPVQNYQ
+1183 NPIQNYQ
-1190 GSIELTKQNEA
+1190 GSIELIKQNEA

-1222 AAITSDK
+1222 AEITSDK

-1238 APGSYELVEVEA
+1238 APGSYELVEVES

-1264 IETSAEGRPQVLN
+1264 IEASAEGRPQVLN
-1277 LGTFINY
+1277 LGAFVNY
-1284 QGSISLIKENEA
+1284 QGSIALIKENEG
-1296 GRSLDGVQ
+1296 GRGLDGVQ

-1317 TTLLSDKDGKIF
+1317 ATLLSDKDGKII

-1367 PEVLELGQFVNYQ
+1367 PEVLELGQFVNDQ

-1386 KKDEAGRGL
+1386 KQDESGRGL
-1395 EGAKFRIIKTDEQN
+1395 EGVKFRIIKTDEQN
-1409 KAVADITSGKD
+1409 KIIDDITTGKD
-1420 GKVQYAGLAPGHY
+1420 GKVQYEGLAPGHY
-1433 TLLEIEAPEG
+1433 TLLEVEAPTG

-1450 ISFEIPEVAE
+1450 ISFEIPEAAE

-1475 GRLEIF
+1475 GRLEIL
-1481 KTGENGK
+1481 KTDENGK

-1495 KIIDQGGSVIRD
+1495 KILDESGSVVRD
-1507 QLTTDEQGYIHVT
+1507 QLTTDEQGYVHVT

-1529 IETKAPQGYEIDT
+1529 VETKAPQGYQIDT

-1557 QTVQIKAV
+1557 QAVQIKAV
-1565 NKKERVQYHVKTP
+1565 NKKERVEYHVKTP
-1578 AGRGS
+1578 AGRGA
-1583 SPSGLSPNTGLDG
+1583 SPSGLSPYTGLDG
-1596 SSTAGVFAVLA
+1596 SSAAGIFAVLA
-1607 VLVGAAAFVIKRKT
+1607 VLAGVAALAVKRKT
-1621 ER
+1621 DR

>member
-1 MKKLASILISLI
+1 MKKFASILISLI

-31 VHSDPQEA
+31 ARSDPQA
-39 TDAQQPEKSSKTQ
+39 AAQEPAASSGTQ
-52 ADETTSD
+52 AAGTAADA
-59 TAEEPQT
+59 AEEAKT
-66 PEALPSA
+66 PEVQPSA
-73 QTPEDKASEI
+73 QTPEDKA
-83 PEAAEAPVPK
+83 PEAAAAPVPA
-93 AEQPAAAP
+93 AEEPAAAP
-101 TSATPTAKA
+101 DPTPTAKA

-138 KYYDKDGKE
+138 KYYDKDGQE

-162 FAIPEDVRDQM
+162 FAIPEDVREQM
-173 QGGDYYSFELPENI
+173 KGGDYYSFELPENI
-187 IIENNTTIDL
+187 IIENNTTINL
-197 IDENGVKYGQAL
+197 VDENGVKYGEAL

-228 DISGSLNFSGSFD
+228 DITGSLNFSGSFD

-283 RAMNPEKITW
+283 REMNPEKITW
-293 NVDINKSLDSIGGVV
+293 NVDINKSLDTIDGVV

-315 GLSLESVKVY
+315 GLSLESVQVY
-325 PVAVDLDGN
+325 AVAVDLDGN
-334 VTSVNP
+334 VTSVDP

-345 SEYTVDENGNVSFN
+345 LAYTVDENGNVSFK
-359 NPINSAYRIVYET
+359 NPIDSAYRIVYET

-417 KKSTGYD
+417 KNRTGYD
-424 AANQIFS
+424 SANQIFS

-446 HAMVTDKLGDG
+446 HAVVTDKIGDG
-457 MAYVDGSLV
+457 MDYVDGSLV

-475 GSTATAGMLV
+475 GSTATAGVLV

-525 NGTYSNDVE
+525 NGTYSNEVE

-547 KQQGVVKKMV
+547 KQQGVIKKMV
-557 KADEENKRI
+557 QADEENKRI
-566 SWSINVNKNQYT
+566 SWSIDVNKNQYT
-578 MHKWSLTDTLGIGLT
+578 MHNWSLTDTLGIGLT

-598 VVVKTQSGKTLV
+598 VVVKTKAGKTLV

-620 KNTNKFVITL
+620 KNTNQFVITL
-630 IGSYDPTSDSLIIT
+630 IGSYNPTSDSLKIT

-670 WTDEQGNSHS
+670 WTDEQGNDHS

-685 EYKPDENA
+685 EYKPDQST

-710 TWSVGVNYNNFEVNP
+710 TWSVGVNYNNFDVNP

-743 VKIYR
+743 VRIYR
-748 FNIDANGKPVKG
+748 FNIDADGKPVKG
-760 AEISAEEYKLVT
+760 EEISAEEYKLVT
-772 IIEPAQ
+772 ITEPAQ

-809 ESETYKNTANFTN
+809 ESETYTNTATFTN

-849 DDGYV
+849 SDGYV

-864 SDLADVVIVDK
+864 SDLADVVIIDK

-890 GTQVDEKGNLTLDTN
+890 GTQIDEKGNLTLDTN
-905 VVLTEG
+905 VVLVEG
-911 LDYHADYAINPETG
+911 VDYQADYAINPETG
-925 KYELTVSMLNNI
+925 KYELTVSMLNHI

-955 NNKVSNNVTIKGNN
+955 ENKVSNNVTIKGNN
-969 EQVIEG
+969 EQVIKD

-996 GSITLEKDSSTTHK
+996 GSITLEKDSSSTHK
-1010 GLAGGIFQLYDKN
+1010 PLAGGVFQLYDKN
-1023 GVKLGSPVVSDQ
+1023 GVRLGSPVVSDQ

-1046 GSYVLKEVEAPEG
+1046 GSYILKEVEAPEG

-1073 VNAETTAADNV
+1073 VNAETTAADSV

-1092 KVTLVKQDGAGNN
+1092 KVTLVKQDGEGNS

-1111 SLEINQNGTWMPVR
+1111 SLEISQNGAWTR
-1125 QDEALVSG
+1125 IREDEALVSG

-1149 ITEMKAPEGYILNRV
+1149 ITETKAPEGYILNRV

-1190 GSIELTKQNEA
+1190 GSIELIKQNEA

-1222 AAITSDK
+1222 AEITSDK
-1229 DGKIHYEGL
+1229 NGKIHYEGL

-1264 IETSAEGRPQVLN
+1264 IEASAEGRPQVLN
-1277 LGTFINY
+1277 LGAFVNY
-1284 QGSISLIKENEA
+1284 QGSIALIKENE
-1296 GRSLDGVQ
+1296 GGSGLDGVQ

-1317 TTLLSDKDGKIF
+1317 ATLLSDKDGKII

-1352 TEPIAFTIDASAAGR
+1352 TEPIAFTIDASATGR

-1386 KKDEAGRGL
+1386 KQDESGRGL

-1409 KAVADITSGKD
+1409 KIIDDITAGKD
-1420 GKVQYAGLAPGHY
+1420 GKVQYEGLAPGHY
-1433 TLLEIEAPEG
+1433 TLLEVEVPAG

-1450 ISFEIPEVAE
+1450 ISFEIPEAAE

-1475 GRLEIF
+1475 GRLEIL
-1481 KTGENGK
+1481 KTDENGK

-1495 KIIDQGGSVIRD
+1495 KILDESGSVVRD
-1507 QLTTDEQGYIHVT
+1507 QLTTDEQGYVHVT

-1529 IETKAPQGYEIDT
+1529 VETKAPQGYQIDT

-1557 QTVQIKAV
+1557 QAVQIKAV
-1565 NKKERVQYHVKTP
+1565 NKKERVEYHVKTP
-1578 AGRGS
+1578 AGRGA
-1583 SPSGLSPNTGLDG
+1583 SPSGLSPYTGLDG
-1596 SSTAGVFAVLA
+1596 SSAAGVFAVLA
-1607 VLVGAAAFVIKRKT
+1607 VLAGVAAFAVKRKT
-1621 ER
+1621 DR

>member
-1 MKKLASILISLI
+1 MKKFASILISLI

-31 VHSDPQEA
+31 ARSDPQA
-39 TDAQQPEKSSKTQ
+39 AAQEPAASSGTQ
-52 ADETTSD
+52 AAGTAADA
-59 TAEEPQT
+59 AEEAKT
-66 PEALPSA
+66 PEVQPSA
-73 QTPEDKASEI
+73 QTPEDKA
-83 PEAAEAPVPK
+83 PEAAAAPVPA
-93 AEQPAAAP
+93 AEEPAAAP
-101 TSATPTAKA
+101 DPTPTAKA

-138 KYYDKDGKE
+138 KYYDKDGQE

-162 FAIPEDVRDQM
+162 FAIPEDVREQM
-173 QGGDYYSFELPENI
+173 KGGDYYSFELPENI
-187 IIENNTTIDL
+187 IIENNTTINL
-197 IDENGVKYGQAL
+197 VDENGVKYGEAL

-228 DISGSLNFSGSFD
+228 DITGSLNFSGSFD

-283 RAMNPEKITW
+283 REMNPEKITW
-293 NVDINKSLDSIGGVV
+293 NVDINKSLDTIDGVV

-315 GLSLESVKVY
+315 GLSLESVQVY
-325 PVAVDLDGN
+325 AVAVDLDGN
-334 VTSVNP
+334 VTSVDP

-345 SEYTVDENGNVSFN
+345 SAYTVDENGNVSFK
-359 NPINSAYRIVYET
+359 NPIDSAYRIVYET

-417 KKSTGYD
+417 KNRTGYD
-424 AANQIFS
+424 SANQIFS

-446 HAMVTDKLGDG
+446 HAVVTDKIGDG
-457 MAYVDGSLV
+457 MDYVDGSLV

-475 GSTATAGMLV
+475 GSTATAGVLV

-525 NGTYSNDVE
+525 NGTYSNEVE

-547 KQQGVVKKMV
+547 KQQGVIKKMV
-557 KADEENKRI
+557 QADEENKRI
-566 SWSINVNKNQYT
+566 SWSIDVNKNQYT
-578 MHKWSLTDTLGIGLT
+578 MHNWSLTDTLGIGLT

-598 VVVKTQSGKTLV
+598 VVVKTKAGKTLV

-620 KNTNKFVITL
+620 KNTNQFVITL
-630 IGSYDPTSDSLIIT
+630 IGSYNPTSDSLKIT

-670 WTDEQGNSHS
+670 WTDEQGNDHS

-685 EYKPDENA
+685 EYKPDQST

-710 TWSVGVNYNNFEVNP
+710 TWSVGVNYNNFDVNP

-743 VKIYR
+743 VRIYR
-748 FNIDANGKPVKG
+748 FNIDADGKPVKG
-760 AEISAEEYKLVT
+760 EEISAEEYKLVT
-772 IIEPAQ
+772 ITEPAQ

-809 ESETYKNTANFTN
+809 ESETYTNTATFTN

-849 DDGYV
+849 SDGYV

-864 SDLADVVIVDK
+864 SDLADVVIIDK

-890 GTQVDEKGNLTLDTN
+890 GTQIDEKGNLTLDTN
-905 VVLTEG
+905 VVLVEG
-911 LDYHADYAINPETG
+911 VDYQADYAINPETG
-925 KYELTVSMLNNI
+925 KYELTVSMLNHI

-955 NNKVSNNVTIKGNN
+955 DNKVSNNVTIKGNN
-969 EQVIEG
+969 EQVIED

-996 GSITLEKDSSTTHK
+996 GSITLEKDSSSTHK
-1010 GLAGGIFQLYDKN
+1010 PLAGGVFQLYDKN
-1023 GVKLGSPVVSDQ
+1023 GVRLGSPVVSDQ

-1046 GSYVLKEVEAPEG
+1046 GSYILKEVEAPEG

-1073 VNAETTAADNV
+1073 VNAETTAADSV

-1092 KVTLVKQDGAGNN
+1092 KVTLVKQDGEGNS

-1111 SLEINQNGTWMPVR
+1111 SLEISQNGAWTR
-1125 QDEALVSG
+1125 IREDEALVSG

-1149 ITEMKAPEGYILNRV
+1149 ITETKAPEGYILNRV

-1170 SKNEDGKVLPLVL
+1170 SKNEEGKVLPLVL

-1190 GSIELTKQNEA
+1190 GSIELIKQNEA
-1201 GEPLSGAK
+1201 GEPVSSAK

-1222 AAITSDK
+1222 AEITSDK
-1229 DGKIHYEGL
+1229 NGKIHYEGL

-1264 IETSAEGRPQVLN
+1264 IEASAEGRPQVLN
-1277 LGTFINY
+1277 LGAFVNY
-1284 QGSISLIKENEA
+1284 QGSIALIKENEG
-1296 GRSLDGVQ
+1296 GRGLDGVQ

-1317 TTLLSDKDGKIF
+1317 ATLLSDKDGKII

-1367 PEVLELGQFVNYQ
+1367 PEVLELGQFVNDQ

-1386 KKDEAGRGL
+1386 KQDESGRGL

-1409 KAVADITSGKD
+1409 KIIDDITAGKD
-1420 GKVQYAGLAPGHY
+1420 GKVQYEGLAPGHY
-1433 TLLEIEAPEG
+1433 TLLEVEAPAG

-1450 ISFEIPEVAE
+1450 ISFEIPEAAE

-1475 GRLEIF
+1475 GRLEIL
-1481 KTGENGK
+1481 KTDENGK

-1495 KIIDQGGSVIRD
+1495 KILDESGSVVRD
-1507 QLTTDEQGYIHVT
+1507 QLTTDEQGYVHVT
-1520 GLAPGQYKV
+1520 GLAPGQYKAV
-1529 IETKAPQGYEIDT
+1529 ETKAPQGYQIDT

-1557 QTVQIKAV
+1557 QAVQIKAV
-1565 NKKERVQYHVKTP
+1565 NKKERVEYHVKTP
-1578 AGRGS
+1578 AGRGA
-1583 SPSGLSPNTGLDG
+1583 SPSGLSPYTGLDG
-1596 SSTAGVFAVLA
+1596 SSAAGVFAVLA
-1607 VLVGAAAFVIKRKT
+1607 VLAGVAAFVVKRKT
-1621 ER
+1621 DR

>member
-1 MKKLASILISLI
+1 MKKFASILISLI

-31 VHSDPQEA
+31 ARSDPQA
-39 TDAQQPEKSSKTQ
+39 AAQEPAASSGTQ
-52 ADETTSD
+52 AAGTAADA
-59 TAEEPQT
+59 AEEAKT
-66 PEALPSA
+66 PEVQPSA
-73 QTPEDKASEI
+73 QTPEDKA
-83 PEAAEAPVPK
+83 PEAAAAPVPA
-93 AEQPAAAP
+93 AEEPAAAP
-101 TSATPTAKA
+101 DPTPTAKA

-138 KYYDKDGKE
+138 KYYDKDGQE

-162 FAIPEDVRDQM
+162 FAIPEDVREQM
-173 QGGDYYSFELPENI
+173 KGGDYYSFELPENI
-187 IIENNTTIDL
+187 IIENNTTINL
-197 IDENGVKYGQAL
+197 VDENGVKYGEAL

-228 DISGSLNFSGSFD
+228 DITGSLNFSGSFD

-283 RAMNPEKITW
+283 REMNPEKITW
-293 NVDINKSLDSIGGVV
+293 NVDINKSLDTIDGVV

-315 GLSLESVKVY
+315 GLSLESVQVY
-325 PVAVDLDGN
+325 AVAVDLDGN
-334 VTSVNP
+334 VTSVDP

-345 SEYTVDENGNVSFN
+345 SAYTVDENGNVSFK
-359 NPINSAYRIVYET
+359 NPIDSAYRIVYET

-417 KKSTGYD
+417 KNRTGYD
-424 AANQIFS
+424 SANQIFS

-446 HAMVTDKLGDG
+446 HAVVTDKIGDG
-457 MAYVDGSLV
+457 MDYVDGSLV

-475 GSTATAGMLV
+475 GSTATAGVLV

-525 NGTYSNDVE
+525 NGTYSNEVE

-547 KQQGVVKKMV
+547 KQQGVIKKMV
-557 KADEENKRI
+557 QADEENKRI
-566 SWSINVNKNQYT
+566 SWSIDVNKNQYT
-578 MHKWSLTDTLGIGLT
+578 MHNWSLTDTLGIGLT

-598 VVVKTQSGKTLV
+598 VVVKTKAGKTLV

-620 KNTNKFVITL
+620 KNTNQFVITL
-630 IGSYDPTSDSLIIT
+630 IGSYNPTSDSLKIT

-670 WTDEQGNSHS
+670 WTDEQGNDHS

-685 EYKPDENA
+685 EYKPDQST

-710 TWSVGVNYNNFEVNP
+710 TWSVGVNYNNFDVNP

-743 VKIYR
+743 VRIYR
-748 FNIDANGKPVKG
+748 FNIDADGKPVKG
-760 AEISAEEYKLVT
+760 EEISAEEYKLVT
-772 IIEPAQ
+772 ITEPAQ

-809 ESETYKNTANFTN
+809 ESETYTNTATFTN

-849 DDGYV
+849 SDGYV

-864 SDLADVVIVDK
+864 SDLADVVIIDK

-890 GTQVDEKGNLTLDTN
+890 GTQIDEKGNLTLDTN
-905 VVLTEG
+905 VVLVEG
-911 LDYHADYAINPETG
+911 VDYQADYAINPETG
-925 KYELTVSMLNNI
+925 KYELTVSMLNHI

-955 NNKVSNNVTIKGNN
+955 ENKVSNNVTIKGNN
-969 EQVIEG
+969 EQVIED

-996 GSITLEKDSSTTHK
+996 GSITLEKDSSSTHK
-1010 GLAGGIFQLYDKN
+1010 PLAGGVFQLYDKN
-1023 GVKLGSPVVSDQ
+1023 GVRLGSPVVSDQ

-1046 GSYVLKEVEAPEG
+1046 GSYILKEVEAPEG

-1073 VNAETTAADNV
+1073 VNAETTAADSI

-1092 KVTLVKQDGAGNN
+1092 KVTLVKQDGEGNS

-1111 SLEINQNGTWMPVR
+1111 SLEISQNGAWTR
-1125 QDEALVSG
+1125 IREDEALVSG

-1149 ITEMKAPEGYILNRV
+1149 ITETKAPEGYILNRV

-1170 SKNEDGKVLPLVL
+1170 SKNEEGKVLPLVL

-1190 GSIELTKQNEA
+1190 GSIELIKQNEA

-1222 AAITSDK
+1222 AEITSDK

-1238 APGSYELVEVEA
+1238 APGSYELVEVES

-1264 IETSAEGRPQVLN
+1264 IEASAEGRPQVLN
-1277 LGTFINY
+1277 LGAFVNY
-1284 QGSISLIKENEA
+1284 QGSIALIKENEG
-1296 GRSLDGVQ
+1296 GRGLDGVQ
-1304 FELRKLDE
+1304 FEIRKLDE

-1317 TTLLSDKDGKIF
+1317 ATLLSDKDGKII

-1386 KKDEAGRGL
+1386 KQDESGRGL
-1395 EGAKFRIIKTDEQN
+1395 EGAKFRIVKTDEQN
-1409 KAVADITSGKD
+1409 KIIDDITAGKD
-1420 GKVQYAGLAPGHY
+1420 GKVQYEGLAPGHY
-1433 TLLEIEAPEG
+1433 TLLEVEAPAG

-1450 ISFEIPEVAE
+1450 ISFEIPEAAE

-1475 GRLEIF
+1475 GRLEIL
-1481 KTGENGK
+1481 KTDENGK

-1495 KIIDQGGSVIRD
+1495 KILDESGSVVRD
-1507 QLTTDEQGYIHVT
+1507 QLTTDEQGYVHVT

-1529 IETKAPQGYEIDT
+1529 VETKAPQGYQIDT

-1557 QTVQIKAV
+1557 QAVQIKAV
-1565 NKKERVQYHVKTP
+1565 NKKERVEYHVKTP
-1578 AGRGS
+1578 AGRGA
-1583 SPSGLSPNTGLDG
+1583 SPSGLSPYTGLDG
-1596 SSTAGVFAVLA
+1596 SSAAGVFAVLA
-1607 VLVGAAAFVIKRKT
+1607 VLAGVAAFVVKRKT
-1621 ER
+1621 DR

>member
-1 MKKLASILISLI
+1 MKKFASILISLI

-31 VHSDPQEA
+31 ARSDPQA
-39 TDAQQPEKSSKTQ
+39 AAQEPAASSGTQ
-52 ADETTSD
+52 AAGTAADA
-59 TAEEPQT
+59 AEEAKT
-66 PEALPSA
+66 PEVQPSA
-73 QTPEDKASEI
+73 QTPEDKASEA
-83 PEAAEAPVPK
+83 PEAAAVPVPA
-93 AEQPAAAP
+93 AEEPAAAP
-101 TSATPTAKA
+101 DPTPTAKA

-138 KYYDKDGKE
+138 KYYDKDGQE

-162 FAIPEDVRDQM
+162 FAIPEDVREQM
-173 QGGDYYSFELPENI
+173 KGGDYYSFELPENI
-187 IIENNTTIDL
+187 IIENNTTINL
-197 IDENGVKYGQAL
+197 VDENGVKYGEAL

-228 DISGSLNFSGSFD
+228 DITGSLNFSGSFD

-283 RAMNPEKITW
+283 REMNPEKITW
-293 NVDINKSLDSIGGVV
+293 NVDINKSLDTIDGVV

-315 GLSLESVKVY
+315 GLSLESVQVY
-325 PVAVDLDGN
+325 AVAVDLDGN
-334 VTSVNP
+334 VTSVDP

-345 SEYTVDENGNVSFN
+345 SAYTVDENGNVSFK
-359 NPINSAYRIVYET
+359 NPIDSAYRIVYET

-417 KKSTGYD
+417 KNRTGYD
-424 AANQIFS
+424 SANQIFS

-446 HAMVTDKLGDG
+446 HAVVTDTIGDG
-457 MAYVDGSLV
+457 MDYVDGSLV

-475 GSTATAGMLV
+475 GSTATAGVLV

-525 NGTYSNDVE
+525 NGTYSNEVE

-547 KQQGVVKKMV
+547 KQQGVIKKMV
-557 KADEENKRI
+557 QADEENKRI
-566 SWSINVNKNQYT
+566 SWSIDVNKNQYT
-578 MHKWSLTDTLGIGLT
+578 MHNWSLTDTLGIGLT

-598 VVVKTQSGKTLV
+598 VVVKTKAGKTLV

-620 KNTNKFVITL
+620 KNTNQFVITL
-630 IGSYDPTSDSLIIT
+630 IGSYNPTSDSLKIT

-670 WTDEQGNSHS
+670 WTDEQGNDHS

-685 EYKPDENA
+685 EYKPDQST

-710 TWSVGVNYNNFEVNP
+710 TWSVGVNYNNFDVNP

-743 VKIYR
+743 VRIYR
-748 FNIDANGKPVKG
+748 FNIDADGKPVKG
-760 AEISAEEYKLVT
+760 EEISAEEYKLVT
-772 IIEPAQ
+772 ITEPSQ

-809 ESETYKNTANFTN
+809 ESETYTNTATFTN

-849 DDGYV
+849 SDGYV

-864 SDLADVVIVDK
+864 SDLADVVIIDK

-890 GTQVDEKGNLTLDTN
+890 GTQIDEKGNLTLDTN
-905 VVLTEG
+905 VVLVEG
-911 LDYHADYAINPETG
+911 VDYQADYAINPETG
-925 KYELTVSMLNNI
+925 KYELTVSMLNHI

-955 NNKVSNNVTIKGNN
+955 ENKVSNNVTIKGNN
-969 EQVIEG
+969 EQVIED

-996 GSITLEKDSSTTHK
+996 GSITLEKDSSSTHK
-1010 GLAGGIFQLYDKN
+1010 PLAGGVFQLYDKN
-1023 GVKLGSPVVSDQ
+1023 GVRLGSPVVSDQ

-1046 GSYVLKEVEAPEG
+1046 GSYILKEVEAPEG

-1073 VNAETTAADNV
+1073 VNAETTAADSV

-1092 KVTLVKQDGAGNN
+1092 KVTLVKQDEEGNS

-1111 SLEINQNGTWMPVR
+1111 SLEVNQNGVWTKIR
-1125 QDEALVSG
+1125 EDEALVSG

-1149 ITEMKAPEGYILNRV
+1149 ITETKAPEGYILNRV

-1170 SKNEDGKVLPLVL
+1170 SKNEEGKVLPLVL

-1190 GSIELTKQNEA
+1190 GSIELIKQNEA

-1222 AAITSDK
+1222 AEITSDK
-1229 DGKIHYEGL
+1229 NGKIHYEGL

-1264 IETSAEGRPQVLN
+1264 IEASAEGRPQVLN
-1277 LGTFINY
+1277 LGAFVNY
-1284 QGSISLIKENEA
+1284 QGSIALIKENEG
-1296 GRSLDGVQ
+1296 GRGLVGVQ

-1317 TTLLSDKDGKIF
+1317 ATLLSDKDGKII

-1386 KKDEAGRGL
+1386 KQDESGRGL

-1409 KAVADITSGKD
+1409 KIIDDITAGKD
-1420 GKVQYAGLAPGHY
+1420 GKVQYEGLAPGHY
-1433 TLLEIEAPEG
+1433 TLLEVEAPAG

-1450 ISFEIPEVAE
+1450 ISFEIPEAAE

-1475 GRLEIF
+1475 GRLEIL
-1481 KTGENGK
+1481 KTDENGK

-1495 KIIDQGGSVIRD
+1495 KILDESGSVVRD
-1507 QLTTDEQGYIHVT
+1507 QLTTDEQGYVHVT

-1529 IETKAPQGYEIDT
+1529 VETKAPQGYQIDT

-1557 QTVQIKAV
+1557 QAVQIKAV
-1565 NKKERVQYHVKTP
+1565 NKKERVEYHVKTP
-1578 AGRGS
+1578 AGRGA
-1583 SPSGLSPNTGLDG
+1583 SPSGLSPYTGLDG
-1596 SSTAGVFAVLA
+1596 GSAAGVFAVLA
-1607 VLVGAAAFVIKRKT
+1607 VLAGVAALAVKRKT
-1621 ER
+1621 DR

>member
-1 MKKLASILISLI
+1 MKKFASILISLI

-31 VHSDPQEA
+31 ARSDPQA
-39 TDAQQPEKSSKTQ
+39 AAQEPAASSGTQ
-52 ADETTSD
+52 AAGTAADA
-59 TAEEPQT
+59 AEEAKT
-66 PEALPSA
+66 PEVQPSA
-73 QTPEDKASEI
+73 QTPEDKA
-83 PEAAEAPVPK
+83 PEAAAAPVPA
-93 AEQPAAAP
+93 AEEPAAAP
-101 TSATPTAKA
+101 DPTPTAKA

-138 KYYDKDGKE
+138 KYYDKDGQE

-162 FAIPEDVRDQM
+162 FAIPEDVREQM
-173 QGGDYYSFELPENI
+173 KGGDYYSFELPENI
-187 IIENNTTIDL
+187 IIENNTTINL
-197 IDENGVKYGQAL
+197 VDENGVKYGEAL

-228 DISGSLNFSGSFD
+228 DITGSLNFSGSFD

-283 RAMNPEKITW
+283 REMNPEKITW
-293 NVDINKSLDSIGGVV
+293 NVDINKSLDTIDGVV
-308 VKDTLPP
+308 VKDTLPL
-315 GLSLESVKVY
+315 GLSLESVQVY
-325 PVAVDLDGN
+325 AVAVDLDGN
-334 VTSVNP
+334 VTSVDP

-345 SEYTVDENGNVSFN
+345 SAYTVDENGNVSFK
-359 NPINSAYRIVYET
+359 NPIDSAYRIVYET

-404 SSTVDAKYGKILE
+404 SSSVDAKYGKILE
-417 KKSTGYD
+417 KNRTGYD
-424 AANQIFS
+424 SANQIFS

-446 HAMVTDKLGDG
+446 HAVVTDKIGDG
-457 MAYVDGSLV
+457 MDYVDGSLV

-475 GSTATAGMLV
+475 GSTATAGVLV

-525 NGTYSNDVE
+525 NGTYSNEVE

-547 KQQGVVKKMV
+547 KQQGVIKKMV
-557 KADEENKRI
+557 QADEENKRI
-566 SWSINVNKNQYT
+566 SWSIDVNKNQYT
-578 MHKWSLTDTLGIGLT
+578 MHNWSLTDTLGIGLT

-598 VVVKTQSGKTLV
+598 VVVKTKAGKTLV

-620 KNTNKFVITL
+620 KNTNQFVITL
-630 IGSYDPTSDSLIIT
+630 IGSYNPTSDSLKIT

-670 WTDEQGNSHS
+670 WTDEQGNDHS

-685 EYKPDENA
+685 EYKPDQST

-710 TWSVGVNYNNFEVNP
+710 TWSVGVNYNNFDVNP

-743 VKIYR
+743 VRIYR
-748 FNIDANGKPVKG
+748 FNIDADGKPVKG
-760 AEISAEEYKLVT
+760 EEISAEEYKLVT
-772 IIEPAQ
+772 ITEPAQ

-809 ESETYKNTANFTN
+809 ESETYTNTATFTN

-849 DDGYV
+849 SDGYV

-864 SDLADVVIVDK
+864 SDLADVVIIDK

-890 GTQVDEKGNLTLDTN
+890 GTQIDEKGNLTLDTN
-905 VVLTEG
+905 VVLVEG
-911 LDYHADYAINPETG
+911 VDYQADYAINPETG
-925 KYELTVSMLNNI
+925 KYELTVSMLNHI

-955 NNKVSNNVTIKGNN
+955 DNKVSNNVTIKGNN
-969 EQVIEG
+969 EQVIED

-996 GSITLEKDSSTTHK
+996 GSITLEKDSTTTHK
-1010 GLAGGIFQLYDKN
+1010 PLAGGVFQLYDKN
-1023 GVKLGSPVVSDQ
+1023 GVRLGSPVVSDQ

-1046 GSYVLKEVEAPEG
+1046 GSYILKEVEAPEG

-1073 VNAETTAADNV
+1073 VNAETTAADSI

-1092 KVTLVKQDGAGNN
+1092 KVTLVKQDGEGNS

-1111 SLEINQNGTWMPVR
+1111 SLEISQNGAWTR
-1125 QDEALVSG
+1125 IREDEALVSG

-1149 ITEMKAPEGYILNRV
+1149 ITETKAPEGYILNRV

-1170 SKNEDGKVLPLVL
+1170 SKNEEGKVLPLVL

-1190 GSIELTKQNEA
+1190 GSIELIKQNEA

-1222 AAITSDK
+1222 AEITSDK

-1238 APGSYELVEVEA
+1238 APGSYELVEVES

-1264 IETSAEGRPQVLN
+1264 IEASAEGRPQVLN
-1277 LGTFINY
+1277 LGAFVNY
-1284 QGSISLIKENEA
+1284 QGSIALIKENEG
-1296 GRSLDGVQ
+1296 GRGLDGVQ

-1317 TTLLSDKDGKIF
+1317 ATLLSDKDGKII

-1367 PEVLELGQFVNYQ
+1367 PEVLELGQFVNDQ

-1386 KKDEAGRGL
+1386 KQDESGRGL

-1409 KAVADITSGKD
+1409 KIIDDITAGKD
-1420 GKVQYAGLAPGHY
+1420 GKVQYEGLAPGHY
-1433 TLLEIEAPEG
+1433 TLLEVEAPAG

-1450 ISFEIPEVAE
+1450 ISFEIPEAAE

-1475 GRLEIF
+1475 GRLEIL
-1481 KTGENGK
+1481 KTDENGK

-1495 KIIDQGGSVIRD
+1495 KILDESGSVVRD
-1507 QLTTDEQGYIHVT
+1507 QLTTDEQGYVHVT

-1529 IETKAPQGYEIDT
+1529 VETKAPQGYQIDT

-1557 QTVQIKAV
+1557 QAVQIRAV
-1565 NKKERVQYHVKTP
+1565 NKKERVEYHVKTP
-1578 AGRGS
+1578 AGRGA
-1583 SPSGLSPNTGLDG
+1583 SPSGLSPYTGLDG
-1596 SSTAGVFAVLA
+1596 SSAAGVFAVLA
-1607 VLVGAAAFVIKRKT
+1607 VLAGVAAFAVKRKT
-1621 ER
+1621 DR

>member
-1 MKKLASILISLI
+1 MKKFASILISLI

-31 VHSDPQEA
+31 ARSDPQA
-39 TDAQQPEKSSKTQ
+39 AAQEPAASSGTQ
-52 ADETTSD
+52 AAGTAADA
-59 TAEEPQT
+59 AEEAKT
-66 PEALPSA
+66 PEVQPSA
-73 QTPEDKASEI
+73 QTPEDKA
-83 PEAAEAPVPK
+83 PEAAAAPVP
-93 AEQPAAAP
+93 AGEEPAAAP
-101 TSATPTAKA
+101 DPTPTAKA

-138 KYYDKDGKE
+138 KYYDKDGQE

-162 FAIPEDVRDQM
+162 FAIPEDVREQM
-173 QGGDYYSFELPENI
+173 KGGDYYSFELPENI
-187 IIENNTTIDL
+187 IIENNTTINL
-197 IDENGVKYGQAL
+197 VDENGVKYGEAL

-228 DISGSLNFSGSFD
+228 DITGSLNFSGSFD

-283 RAMNPEKITW
+283 REMNPEKITW
-293 NVDINKSLDSIGGVV
+293 NVDINKSLDTIDGVV

-315 GLSLESVKVY
+315 GLSLESVQVY
-325 PVAVDLDGN
+325 AVAVDLDGN
-334 VTSVNP
+334 VTSVDP

-345 SEYTVDENGNVSFN
+345 SAYTVDENGNVSFK
-359 NPINSAYRIVYET
+359 NPIDSAYRIVYET

-417 KKSTGYD
+417 KNRTGYD
-424 AANQIFS
+424 SANQIFS

-446 HAMVTDKLGDG
+446 HAVVTDKIGDG
-457 MAYVDGSLV
+457 MDYVDGSLV

-475 GSTATAGMLV
+475 GSTATAGVLV

-525 NGTYSNDVE
+525 NGTYSNEVE

-547 KQQGVVKKMV
+547 KQQGVIKKMV
-557 KADEENKRI
+557 QADEENKRI
-566 SWSINVNKNQYT
+566 SWSIDVNKNQYT
-578 MHKWSLTDTLGIGLT
+578 MHNWSLTDTLGIGLT

-598 VVVKTQSGKTLV
+598 VVVKTKAGKTLV

-620 KNTNKFVITL
+620 KNTNQFVITL
-630 IGSYDPTSDSLIIT
+630 IGSYNPTSDSLKIT

-670 WTDEQGNSHS
+670 WTDEQGNDHS

-685 EYKPDENA
+685 AYKPDQNT

-710 TWSVGVNYNNFEVNP
+710 TWSVGVNYNNFDVNP

-743 VKIYR
+743 VRIYR
-748 FNIDANGKPVKG
+748 FNIDADGKPVKG

-800 TSLEGQVIK
+800 TSLEGQVIR
-809 ESETYKNTANFTN
+809 ESETYTNTATFTN

-849 DDGYV
+849 SDGYV

-864 SDLADVVIVDK
+864 SDLADVVIIDK

-890 GTQVDEKGNLTLDTN
+890 GTQIDEKGNLTLDTN
-905 VVLTEG
+905 VVLAEG
-911 LDYHADYAINPETG
+911 VDYQADYAINPETG
-925 KYELTVSMLNNI
+925 KYELTVSMLNHI

-955 NNKVSNNVTIKGNN
+955 DNKVSNNVTIKGNN
-969 EQVIEG
+969 EQVIED

-996 GSITLEKDSSTTHK
+996 GSITLEKDSSSTHK
-1010 GLAGGIFQLYDKN
+1010 PLAGGVFQLYDKN
-1023 GVKLGSPVVSDQ
+1023 GVRLGSPVVSDQ

-1046 GSYVLKEVEAPEG
+1046 GSYILKEVEAPEG

-1073 VNAETTAADNV
+1073 VNAETTAADSV

-1092 KVTLVKQDGAGNN
+1092 KVTLVKQDGEGNS

-1111 SLEINQNGTWMPVR
+1111 SLEINQNGAWTR
-1125 QDEALVSG
+1125 IREDEALVSG

-1149 ITEMKAPEGYILNRV
+1149 ITETKAPEGYILNRV

-1170 SKNEDGKVLPLVL
+1170 SKNEEGKVLPLVL

-1190 GSIELTKQNEA
+1190 GSIELIKQNEA

-1222 AAITSDK
+1222 AEITSDK

-1238 APGSYELVEVEA
+1238 APGSYELVEVES

-1264 IETSAEGRPQVLN
+1264 IEASAEGRPQVLN
-1277 LGTFINY
+1277 LGAFVNY
-1284 QGSISLIKENEA
+1284 QGSIALIKENEG
-1296 GRSLDGVQ
+1296 GRGLDGVQ

-1317 TTLLSDKDGKIF
+1317 ATLLSDKDGKII

-1352 TEPIAFTIDASAAGR
+1352 TEPIAFIIDASAAGR
-1367 PEVLELGQFVNYQ
+1367 PEVLELGQFVNDQ

-1386 KKDEAGRGL
+1386 KQDESGRGL

-1409 KAVADITSGKD
+1409 KIIDDITAGKD
-1420 GKVQYAGLAPGHY
+1420 GKVQYEGLAPGHY
-1433 TLLEIEAPEG
+1433 TLLEVEAPAG

-1450 ISFEIPEVAE
+1450 ISFEIPEAAE

-1475 GRLEIF
+1475 GRLEIL
-1481 KTGENGK
+1481 KTDENGK

-1495 KIIDQGGSVIRD
+1495 KILDESGSVVRD
-1507 QLTTDEQGYIHVT
+1507 QLTTDEQGYVHVT

-1529 IETKAPQGYEIDT
+1529 VETKAPQGYQIDT

-1557 QTVQIKAV
+1557 QAVQIKAV
-1565 NKKERVQYHVKTP
+1565 NKKERVEYHVKTP
-1578 AGRGS
+1578 AGRGA
-1583 SPSGLSPNTGLDG
+1583 SPSGLSPYTGLDG
-1596 SSTAGVFAVLA
+1596 SSAAGVFAVLA
-1607 VLVGAAAFVIKRKT
+1607 VLAGVAAFAVKRKT
-1621 ER
+1621 DQ